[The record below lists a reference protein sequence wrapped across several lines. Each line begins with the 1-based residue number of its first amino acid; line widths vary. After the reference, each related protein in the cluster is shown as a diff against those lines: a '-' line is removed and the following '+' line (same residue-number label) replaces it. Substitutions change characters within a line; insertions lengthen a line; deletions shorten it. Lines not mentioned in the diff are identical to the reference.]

1 MKLSKSS
8 KKISFIFIM
17 LVISL
22 TLFLVNKNINVKA
35 EENQN
40 ASSIISW
47 VLENDLPDG
56 NYNVTVK
63 GSTDGGKT
71 EETITYPVELINY
84 YDDVTYNS
92 TDGEN
97 GVVELGDDTAEYKML
112 IVKYHK
118 NLTINE
124 GVTLTANTH
133 TTTINSANYELTYK
147 KGMYIHVSGTL
158 TNNGTI
164 SMTARGTYN
173 QKGENV
179 YLLKNSNG
187 IFEYVPAIGGTGATS
202 ETYYSTGAERDVPGK
217 SGTNGINRQTGGG
230 GSGSLDQ
237 GDTSYK
243 FYAVSGAGASGTSYS
258 GGSGGGG
265 FSVNYRNGTHKANS
279 ASPNGGAGGN
289 GYGLRYSSS
298 WATRYASGGAG
309 NPGGIGASNG
319 NGNDQSYNGQ
329 TGTGGLLVIY
339 SKNII
344 NNGMINSNG
353 SESTTGTYATGGSSG
368 GGSINIFY
376 AKNITSGSILTNGG
390 AAISTTTGVT
400 GGAGGNGTFN
410 ITKLGNPELSDIKI
424 NGTSI
429 EDFNSSNT
437 NYSIILD
444 KYSSEFDV
452 DTTSESSLA
461 SITGTGK
468 YEIDY
473 GETKTIQI
481 ILTSDRGFINI
492 YTLTIS
498 NPTIE
503 EKNTKLKSLK
513 IQNYENEIQ
522 FHPLINE
529 YTLEIPYT
537 VIDLNIE
544 TETIDENSI
553 VKIEGNKYI
562 KNNSGVITITVS
574 NSYTE
579 DTIYKINYKKVVPQS
594 EYDFDSTDDEQTF
607 TVPITGKYKL
617 ETWGAQGG
625 DAYMSGPIGGY
636 GGYSEGNIILN
647 KNDKIYINVGGSGE
661 TSTSIAAGTKSL
673 GGYNGGGSG
682 VSTGGKYGSGGGG
695 ATHIATQSGLLST
708 LENKKESILIVSGG
722 GGAGFAHQYSSLNTI
737 GGSGGGYKGS
747 GTNGGSQLSGG
758 SNSVGGDDSSFGQ
771 GGSNSGDGSAG
782 GSGYYGGGNCSDSVS
797 CGGGSGYIG
806 NPLLTNKVMYCYN
819 CEELNEEDTKTIST
833 TNVSEDPISKYAKQG
848 NGYAKIT
855 PILIS
860 NDNYLSEL
868 TSDYG
873 ELSPSFDPLVEEY
886 TLTLDKTIPT
896 FTLSGTLSSEKASVT
911 GLQEYE
917 MDLGETKTINITVTS
932 ESGNIKTYKIN
943 AYRRKL
949 NQGEY
954 STKLNKLIVEGYESD
969 LSPKF
974 NPNQLDY
981 LINIFP
987 NVMELNIK
995 TELLDENSKVKIEN
1009 NKYLKNNTGVITIT
1023 VTNPYIEETIYKI
1036 NYIKTTPKSEYNF
1049 DYTGSEQEFT
1059 APVTGKYRI
1068 ELWGAQGGSTSSA
1081 KGGKGAY
1088 TDGKIILNKNDILYI
1103 NVGGKGSTSSAGV
1116 AGDISG
1122 GYNGGG
1128 ASKGQACCQRE
1139 FGSGGGATD
1148 IRLFS
1153 SKKNNSLN
1161 SRIMVAA
1168 GGGGAFS
1175 GSNVG
1180 TILTNGGF
1188 GGNLIGGDGMQNSQ
1202 SENQYCYGQGGSQTS
1217 GGAITTKCTYSNSVK
1232 GGTITGKFGL
1242 GGYYET
1248 TITPSSG
1255 GGAGYYGGSKSG
1267 HIASAGGGSSYISGY
1282 LGCVAITSE
1291 EDITP
1296 KEGCTDGTDDV
1307 TCSYH
1312 YSGLKF
1318 TDSEMKAGNEEMPT
1332 YDGTST
1338 MTGNTDNGYAKITPV
1353 LTSNDNYLSELTSD
1367 YGELSPSFDPFVEEY
1382 TLTLD
1387 KYTSELTLSG
1397 TLSDKKSNV
1406 IGLDKYE
1413 LKNGETKTIDI
1424 IITSESGEIRTYT
1437 ITATRENFGENEHTS
1452 KLSKLMIESYEDNLN
1467 PKFTPLTNEYTIEI
1481 PSTEMEL
1488 NVKTE
1493 TFDKDATV
1501 KIEGNKYIKN
1511 INKLIITVSAPNVED
1526 TIYIINY
1533 IKVKLES
1540 EYNFDYTG
1548 DEQEFNVPVAG
1559 NYKLETWGA
1568 QGGNATD
1575 DYIGGYGG
1583 YSIGTTILSKSQRVY
1598 INVGGAGS
1606 INSAGY
1612 NGGATGEKIDTTLY
1626 GSGGATHISNETGL
1640 LKTLDQKQNSLLI
1653 VSGGGGGTFYRNDS
1667 NKYVNTGSGGS
1678 GGGYIG
1684 ASAYNRYNVGG
1695 GYTYERN
1702 ATGGTQTDGG
1712 ISGRSHHYKLT
1723 SYIYEGQS
1731 GTFGQGGI
1739 GYAGGPGG
1747 GGYYGGAGGGFTGGA
1762 GGSGYIGN
1770 PLLTDKAM
1778 YCYNCEESNEED
1790 TKTVSTTN
1798 VSEEPVSEY
1807 AKQGNGYA
1815 KITPI
1820 ITSSD
1825 NYLSELKSNYGVFNK
1840 TFDPTIE
1847 NYILNLDKY
1856 TENFKLSGKL
1866 SDENASV
1873 IGLGKYKIDNG
1884 ETKEIDIIVTSE
1896 TGEIRTYNITAM
1908 RDSFGDN
1915 EHSSK
1920 LKNIEISGYDD
1931 VLNPEFNPLVN
1942 EYTIEIPS
1950 NEITLNI
1957 ETETFDS
1964 EANVEVSGNEFLS
1977 NKKGQISIT
1986 VTEPNVEKTIY
1997 IINYKKI
2004 IVGKNL
2010 FGYTGK
2016 EQVYTVPVTGK
2027 YKIELWGAQGG
2038 DFKELK
2044 GGRGSYSTGN
2054 IYLNKSQVLY
2064 INVGGTGKTG
2074 TQAKIDVTEGGYNGG
2089 ANSYTSRTECGQ
2101 STSSG
2106 GGATDIRLIS
2116 QNLNSRIMVAGG
2128 GGGSYYEY
2136 CSSADYASINGGAGG
2151 GINGQTANYV
2161 TYNGYSSINPTGGTQ
2176 TTGGKSIDEWNS
2188 TTYTTT
2194 YSGAFG
2200 KGGTGNNSYSGGGG
2214 GYYGGASGTWQ
2225 PGAGGSSYISGYVGC
2240 VAVTSEEDITPKEG
2254 CTDGTND
2261 VTCSY
2266 HYSGLKFTDSE
2277 MKAGNEEMPNYSG
2290 TKTMVGN
2297 EGNGYAK
2304 ITAMPLTSNM
2314 YLSSLTTD
2322 FGMLSPS
2329 FSPDVTEYTL
2339 TLDKYTTYFNVNAEA
2354 SDSSSSISG
2363 LGKYEVNYGES
2374 KRVNIVVTSKSGEI
2388 KTYTIDV
2395 KRSSVTEDSEHN
2407 SRLKSLKIEGY
2418 EQLME
2423 PKFHSMITNYNL
2435 QVLST
2440 EIDLDVIATPYDSEA
2455 NVIVTGNKSVGDSGV
2470 ITLTVTEPNSD
2481 DTVYTINY
2489 EKKDYVD
2496 ANADSIID
2504 FTLNNDLPDGNYNIT
2519 INGSIDGGVTTEN
2532 VTYPVEIKNFYD
2544 NVTYT
2549 SSSSSDGII
2558 ELGDDTDEYKMLIV
2572 KYHKNLTIGEGVT
2585 LTANTHTTLI
2595 ESTNYELTYKKG
2607 MYINVAGK
2615 LTNNGTI
2622 SMTARGTYN
2631 QEGENVYLYKNR
2643 DNTYEYVPALGAT
2656 GGNSVY
2662 LRNAGCVTIGGS
2674 AGATGTNRQTGGGG
2688 SGGAFNNV
2696 SGTVYSGRG
2705 GTGTSYSGGS
2715 GGGGTTYRGGGGVT
2729 GNAGSSSGGAGGNA
2743 YSNYYSNTGGYAA
2756 GGGAG
2761 NPGGSYAGSSCCAK
2775 NSGQTGTG
2783 GLLIINT
2790 DALENTGT
2798 INSSGMKGGYG
2809 SGASGGSSGGGSI
2822 NIFYRTLI
2830 SEGTITSTGGAA
2842 VSAGSKGGD
2851 GSVTLTQLVLDE
2863 EEIKPTLK
2871 TLTVDKGTLKP
2882 SFDKTTNEY
2891 SVTLDSEDSL
2901 VNIDATLTNGEN
2913 TISSGIG
2920 EYNIPAGES
2929 KHEIIVTSKYGNINT
2944 YIIKFYRPAS
2954 SYKYLKM
2961 IKVNGNEI
2969 ENFDSSI
2976 LSYEVDVLY
2985 DSDVVNF
2992 DVVRGRTSQEVYG
3005 IGDKSISS
3013 GASIHLINVVSEDG
3027 NYNVT
3032 YTVTINREHSSKL
3045 KNLSVEKYDLDIKF
3059 SPEVYKYYVDVP
3071 SNTISLNVDYEK
3083 YDEEA
3088 TVKVTGNGYIKG
3100 NSGVITVNVTEP
3112 HSEGTVYTINV
3123 IKEGQIEEKEYNYSY
3138 TGSYQKFTA
3147 PGTAYYKIEL
3157 WGAKGGY
3164 GRRDM
3169 SLVYNGGFGAY
3180 TSGEIYLEKGQ
3191 SIYIFVGG
3199 AGQNGGSINR
3209 YLGGSGGYNGGGKGG
3224 DDSNH
3229 DFDPDAAGGGG
3240 GATDVRLNISSDE
3253 SATDFDSLKS
3263 RIMVAG
3269 GGAGG
3274 TYCNRGGSGGSLNDV
3289 NGYQFGIG
3297 QSGFAFYSGSG
3308 GGAGGYYGGKTT
3320 YSDCGYGYGG
3330 TSYVSGCENCKSIT
3344 EDSNVDNV
3352 ILSDNNEHYSGYKF
3366 ENIKMYNGNE
3376 KMPSTTSGYTTG
3388 NNGNGYARITAIPN
3402 KSSNNYLSTL
3412 VSDVGSLSPSFDMNT
3427 LEYTLVLKAN
3437 EEKVTI
3443 DGTLEDSTATVTG
3456 LGEHYVKA
3464 PSDKIEVV
3472 VTAEDKTKRVYTI
3485 NTIRELSNNSVPE
3498 NISISGLVPS
3508 LCKINNSYCKL
3519 DQKFDKDTHTYNM
3532 TVPSRI
3538 KELEFTVTKGHYFQ
3552 NITGDGVVKLNGGEN
3567 NITIEVTSE
3576 DGESISTYT
3585 YVIERDM
3592 TGNTD
3597 ISDLKVNLK
3606 DSDENITPVD
3616 IGFDQTIE
3624 EYYFSIPNEY
3634 KNVEFEVTL
3643 DDSEASY
3650 IVKGNENFV
3659 VGNNLVQIIVTAKNG
3674 EVGIYSFNI
3683 YREENSN
3690 VFLKTLSVTNGENN
3704 LELNPKYIKTINTY
3718 SLTVDN
3724 LVKTININAESD
3736 SETTSVEGLGEKELK
3751 VGLNTFEILTTSES
3765 GDTGTYT
3772 LNITRNKSSDASLRS
3787 LSVSEGSLSPEF
3799 TSDNLEYSI
3808 LVNAHTKKLTI
3819 NTEVNEE
3826 NANVKIIG
3834 NSNFVPSEN
3843 TVIVRVTAED
3853 GSVRDYKI
3861 IVTKEA
3867 SDNNYLKSL
3876 TVDNYNLDFDKE
3888 KEEYSLTVEN
3898 EIDKIKVTGTVE
3910 DELSTVSGNGI
3921 YRLKTLENEISI
3933 KVISESGKERYYKI
3947 IINRKQNSNNN
3958 LLMINFDKDVIL
3970 SPSFD
3975 KDTLKYTV
3983 NVPYSISEL
3992 SINGVPEV
4000 STTIVNGNGT
4010 YKLNVGENIYNLTLT
4025 SEDNTEKTYEIKV
4038 IRDEN
4043 DSLDLKY
4050 LNVREGKLSPE
4061 FNKNVV
4067 NYETDVT
4074 NDINSLTID
4083 YELDNVNNN
4092 VEISGNENFI
4102 VGKNEVIIKISNSK
4116 GKEKIYK
4123 IIVNKEEESNYN
4135 LNLSS
4140 LSIDRGELIP
4150 DFNENNVYY
4159 TNEVSYEVNEI
4170 KVNATLK
4177 DDRCTIKGIGT
4188 YNLNVGKNSLYVLV
4202 SDPDGKKKT
4211 YQILVTR
4218 LESDDARIKSMSVYN
4233 STILPTF
4240 DKDVYE
4246 YSLSTRNNK
4255 LDFNIELMNENASY
4269 TITGNENFSLGENIV
4284 TINVVAANKVN
4295 TKEYKVKVNKL
4306 PSNNNNLL
4314 SLSVKDNELVPV
4326 FDKNTSIYK
4335 LTVENE
4341 INSIE
4346 ILGQAEDKNAVV
4358 DGLGIKDLMV
4368 GENILDVVVTSES
4381 GNIKK
4386 YTIIVT
4392 RKGEKENRLS
4402 NIYINDNPVENFDKD
4417 NNIYDI
4423 EVPYETDKVNITADK
4438 VSSLSSVEGL
4448 GNINLNV
4455 GNNTVNIVVTSENGE
4470 VNTYT
4475 LNITRNE
4482 IISALLDDLKVK
4494 HYDLSL
4500 EFNSEVYEYN
4510 LVVDNEITSLD
4521 ITPILKDKKA
4531 SYVIKGNSDFLVGMN
4546 KVLVEVTSSDGKD
4559 KKEYI
4564 LNVNRQIYSNTY
4576 LEYISVS
4583 RGLLNPE
4590 FDKLTMDYVVN
4601 VDNDV
4606 DSITIDS
4613 EPSNISSTV
4622 EGNGVYKLEK
4632 GNNLI
4637 VLKVTSNIGVTRNYK
4652 VNVVREKSN
4661 YNLLTSLRVKY
4672 DNNIVNLTPSFNSN
4686 TNEYSLSVPEGTEEV
4701 LIEAETKENAIING
4715 IGNVKLVGGENIV
4728 NILVTAENGSTN
4740 NYKLVIN
4747 RPKSS
4752 NAYLTSIEPSTGELI
4767 PDFTYENTD
4776 YEMHF
4781 DSSVTMLSFDVT
4793 TEDKN
4798 ARVTGINNKEILDG
4812 TSKRQIVVTAE
4823 DGTERIYNITL
4834 IKDRTDE
4841 SSLESLEVSGYNF
4854 DKDFSSDEFEY
4865 NITVPNSKSKIT
4877 KEEVMAT
4884 TKDKNAVV
4892 SMEDIL
4898 YLSTKEVNKYKII
4911 VTAQDGFTTSEYVI
4925 NITREKGSDSSL
4937 SELSFNEGV
4946 LKENFSPS
4954 VTEYNL
4960 EVPKTLSWFSKSNVN
4975 YKLKDKNATVQ
4986 MDTIDLSLN
4995 KTFNIVVTSED
5006 ESSVTT
5012 YVIHISY
5019 ILSDDSRLKSL
5030 YVDNYK
5036 LSPDFNSYENSYTVD
5051 VFEDETFVN
5060 INGVVNDENASI
5072 IRGTGKLDLEEEK
5085 IINDV
5090 VVQAEDGT
5098 INIYQ
5103 LTINKVRT
5111 KEKYLKNMKV
5121 LDLTNTCDNSC
5132 RLIPSFKENIFEYS
5146 ETVLNS
5152 VEKVKLNLE
5161 KISNNQN
5168 INVYFNDIL
5177 DNSLTYNLNVGTNV
5191 FRIEVSNTENEKQ
5204 EYTLSVRRDRNE
5216 NNYLKLLKLTNPEH
5230 EFTDFE
5236 KEKYE
5241 YYYDIPN
5248 DMDEVSVLAEAENE
5262 NANIEVKNNKNLSA
5276 GNNDVKVIVTAE
5288 NGATR
5293 EYIIH
5298 VNRSESY
5305 NNYLQSLTI
5314 SSGVIYDLSP
5324 KFNKSIMDYK
5334 VEVPNTITKVKVEG
5348 VVDDETST
5356 LDGVTESELKEGN
5369 NKFKLVVTAK
5379 TGEKRIYT
5387 INIVRMQGSNTFIES
5402 LDIKNGEISPEF
5414 NKEVTKYD
5422 VNVLEDVT
5430 SLDMNIKLED
5440 PYAKYDVIGNNKL
5453 ESGKNVVTIRV
5464 TSEDKKRVKTYT
5476 LNVNKSLSNNN
5487 NLLMIKVNDNPVE
5500 NFDKNILEYNIKL
5513 ENDINSVDISS
5524 IRESLTSTVTGNG
5537 KYSLIEG
5544 NNEILLTVT
5553 SESGSEKIYKLNI
5566 YRKYDNYL
5574 KSIITD
5580 RGDITPEFDKNILDY
5595 KLNVSNNISNITV
5608 IGMKSNKESTVIGN
5622 DKYDLNV
5629 GENKINIKV
5638 ISKDNEERIYTL
5650 TVTRQ
5655 QSSNNYLKL
5664 LSISEG
5670 TFDKSFD
5677 KNIQNYTALIS
5688 NEYESVNID
5697 YETEDENA
5705 IVKIIGNENLV
5716 LGNNQII
5723 VRVSATN
5730 GEERDYILNVVKQE
5744 KEAFSNY
5751 LSSLTVD
5758 KGTLTPE
5765 FKKEVN
5771 EYTVTVPE
5779 NEDTITVSGVRES
5792 IYSEVTGF
5800 GKYNLNVGRNEIYI
5814 KVISKDK
5821 KERTYRIVVYR
5832 SESNEARLSNLLF
5845 EEGVV
5850 MPIFNKNIFEYSMN
5864 VTTNTNS
5871 LTPLL
5876 ITTINPNASY
5886 EIIGNK
5892 NLELGNNEVIIRV
5905 TAEDKK
5911 TILDYKI
5918 NVIKEINPIAKLKS
5932 LQSNV
5937 GELNPVFNKDNKGIY
5952 VISVANDVKSII
5964 LTGDKEYES
5973 STVTGLGIHTLVE
5986 GDNPITVEVISESGN
6001 KFSYALNVIREK
6013 SSNAYLSNL
6022 GVRGYDITPAFD
6034 KKVTSY
6040 TLDVDSSVNYVN
6052 IYANLENP
6060 SSVVTGIGNKDL
6072 SYGENEFDILVTA
6085 ANGDTKT
6092 YKIVINRPY
6101 VESNKIKNLSVN
6113 EGSLSPSFDKEIQN
6127 YDIYIP
6133 YENESLTLNVE
6144 LEDENSS
6151 FEIKGNKNFKVGEN
6165 KVEIEVTSK
6174 SGNKRIYTLYV
6185 VRQVASNNYLK
6196 NIYVSD
6202 GELSPSFDKYQSS
6215 YEVNVSNDVKQ
6226 ITVDADLEDKNA
6238 TLTGNGTYEL
6248 TRGENIIN
6256 LIVKSTTNVERVYTI
6271 KVIQNLSDNNLLSKL
6286 SVSEGILSPTFD
6298 SKINEYSV
6306 NVSSNI
6312 RKITIDGEVSDE
6324 NSTVLGFGEKSLDNH
6339 ENLFEI
6345 IVTSESGIVNIY
6357 RVNIVRDLSSEKG
6370 LLTFYPSVGSLDKEY
6385 SDNEN
6390 EYTLNLDSNTSVVN
6404 MNITLKD
6411 EKATITGDRIIVI
6424 NSLNSAVIY
6433 KITAEDGS
6441 MRTITLNIIKKAS
6454 IEDISIEENNIV
6466 IVEGENKK
6474 INIETVPA
6482 GIETKYIYET
6492 ENNDVVKIDEN
6503 GLVTGLKEGTANIVV
6518 YPEIDSTIKKNI
6530 VVQVLSK
6537 TINSETYKIVREEDK
6552 YIIGMEEGTTISEF
6566 ISNIENDSSTLKI
6579 YNKDLVEELDYTSVV
6594 KTGQIIK
6601 LIING
6606 KEYDELLLIVR
6617 GDINGDG
6624 EVNVTDKTIIK
6635 NHILSKEEITDYRK
6649 YAADVVEDNEIN
6661 VSDNTKL
6668 GNYVLGKI
6676 TTLN

>member
-35 EENQN
+35 EGNQN
-40 ASSIISW
+40 ANSILNW
-47 VLENDLPDG
+47 VLTNNLPDG

-63 GSTDGGKT
+63 GSINGGKT

-133 TTTINSANYELTYK
+133 TTTIDSKNYELTYK

-173 QKGENV
+173 QEGENV

-243 FYAVSGAGASGTSYS
+243 FYAVSGAGSDGTSYS

-265 FSVNYRNGTHKANS
+265 LSVNYRNGTHKANS

-309 NPGGIGASNG
+309 NPGGIGGSNG

-376 AKNITSGSILTNGG
+376 AKDITSGSILTNGG
-390 AAISTTTGVT
+390 AAISTNTGVT
-400 GGAGGNGTFN
+400 GGAGGNGT
-410 ITKLGNPELSDIKI
+410 ISIMDVDLSD
-424 NGTSI
+424 
-429 EDFNSSNT
+429 
-437 NYSIILD
+437 
-444 KYSSEFDV
+444 
-452 DTTSESSLA
+452 
-461 SITGTGK
+461 
-468 YEIDY
+468 
-473 GETKTIQI
+473 
-481 ILTSDRGFINI
+481 
-492 YTLTIS
+492 
-498 NPTIE
+498 
-503 EKNTKLKSLK
+503 
-513 IQNYENEIQ
+513 
-522 FHPLINE
+522 
-529 YTLEIPYT
+529 
-537 VIDLNIE
+537 
-544 TETIDENSI
+544 
-553 VKIEGNKYI
+553 
-562 KNNSGVITITVS
+562 
-574 NSYTE
+574 
-579 DTIYKINYKKVVPQS
+579 
-594 EYDFDSTDDEQTF
+594 
-607 TVPITGKYKL
+607 
-617 ETWGAQGG
+617 
-625 DAYMSGPIGGY
+625 
-636 GGYSEGNIILN
+636 
-647 KNDKIYINVGGSGE
+647 
-661 TSTSIAAGTKSL
+661 
-673 GGYNGGGSG
+673 
-682 VSTGGKYGSGGGG
+682 
-695 ATHIATQSGLLST
+695 
-708 LENKKESILIVSGG
+708 
-722 GGAGFAHQYSSLNTI
+722 
-737 GGSGGGYKGS
+737 
-747 GTNGGSQLSGG
+747 
-758 SNSVGGDDSSFGQ
+758 
-771 GGSNSGDGSAG
+771 
-782 GSGYYGGGNCSDSVS
+782 
-797 CGGGSGYIG
+797 
-806 NPLLTNKVMYCYN
+806 
-819 CEELNEEDTKTIST
+819 
-833 TNVSEDPISKYAKQG
+833 
-848 NGYAKIT
+848 
-855 PILIS
+855 
-860 NDNYLSEL
+860 DNYLSEL

-886 TLTLDKTIPT
+886 TLTLDKTMPT
-896 FTLSGTLSSEKASVT
+896 FTLSGTLSSEKANVT

-917 MDLGETKTINITVTS
+917 LDLGETKTINITVTS

-995 TELLDENSKVKIEN
+995 AELLDENSKVKIEN

-1036 NYIKTTPKSEYNF
+1036 NYIKITPKSEYNF

-1059 APVTGKYRI
+1059 APVTGKYKI
-1068 ELWGAQGGSTSSA
+1068 ELWGAQGYYSA
-1081 KGGKGAY
+1081 GGAY
-1088 TDGKIILNKNDILYI
+1088 TKGIINLKNSQKIYIYVGQGPVTSLNASSFN
-1103 NVGGKGSTSSAGV
+1103 GGLAN
-1116 AGDISG
+1116 SG
-1122 GYNGGG
+1122 GHP
-1128 ASKGQACCQRE
+1128 
-1139 FGSGGGATD
+1139 GGGATD
-1148 IRLFS
+1148 IRLEKGTTWRDF
-1153 SKKNNSLN
+1153 NSLK

-1168 GGGGAFS
+1168 GS
-1175 GSNVG
+1175 GSGEGNNYAKGYGG
-1180 TILTNGGF
+1180 TL
-1188 GGNLIGGDGMQNSQ
+1188 
-1202 SENQYCYGQGGSQTS
+1202 S
-1217 GGAITTKCTYSNSVK
+1217 GG
-1232 GGTITGKFGL
+1232 
-1242 GGYYET
+1242 
-1248 TITPSSG
+1248 SG
-1255 GGAGYYGGSKSG
+1255 GGTLGGTQISAGAKQVTTFLDSGFGYADGGCAGGNGYYGGGAAACANGS
-1267 HIASAGGGSSYISGY
+1267 GGGSSFISGY
-1282 LGCVAITSE
+1282 TGCDAISDESTENNIIHTEQS
-1291 EDITP
+1291 I
-1296 KEGCTDGTDDV
+1296 
-1307 TCSYH
+1307 H
-1312 YSGLKF
+1312 YSGLTF
-1318 TDSEMKAGNEEMPT
+1318 INSEMKAGNEEMPT
-1332 YDGTST
+1332 HDGTST
-1338 MTGNTDNGYAKITPV
+1338 MTGNKGNGYAKITPV

-1367 YGELSPSFDPFVEEY
+1367 YGELSPSFDPHVEEY
-1382 TLTLD
+1382 TLTLG
-1387 KYTSELTLSG
+1387 KYTSTFKLSG
-1397 TLSDKKSNV
+1397 TLSDEKSNV

-1413 LKNGETKTIDI
+1413 LKNGETKTIEI
-1424 IITSESGEIRTYT
+1424 IITSESGEVRTYI

-1452 KLSKLMIESYEDNLN
+1452 KLSKLMIENYEDNLN
-1467 PKFTPLTNEYTIEI
+1467 PKFNPLTNEYTIEI

-1493 TFDKDATV
+1493 TFDKEATV
-1501 KIEGNKYIKN
+1501 KIDGNKYIKN
-1511 INKLIITVSAPNVED
+1511 TNKMIITVSAPNVED
-1526 TIYIINY
+1526 TIYVINY
-1533 IKVKLES
+1533 TKVQLES
-1540 EYNFDYTG
+1540 EYDFDYTG
-1548 DEQEFNVPVAG
+1548 NEQEFITPITG
-1559 NYKLETWGA
+1559 KYKIELWGA
-1568 QGGNATD
+1568 QG
-1575 DYIGGYGG
+1575 
-1583 YSIGTTILSKSQRVY
+1583 Q
-1598 INVGGAGS
+1598 
-1606 INSAGY
+1606 
-1612 NGGATGEKIDTTLY
+1612 
-1626 GSGGATHISNETGL
+1626 
-1640 LKTLDQKQNSLLI
+1640 
-1653 VSGGGGGTFYRNDS
+1653 SGGGGAYTRGSIILNKNNKLYVYVGQGLVTKENESSFNGGTGNYGGTPGGGATDIRLKNGTTWRDFNSLKSRIMVAAGSGSGIGN
-1667 NKYVNTGSGGS
+1667 NNINGSGGTLTGIA
-1678 GGGYIG
+1678 GGG
-1684 ASAYNRYNVGG
+1684 
-1695 GYTYERN
+1695 TF
-1702 ATGGTQTDGG
+1702 GGTQTSAGASQERYYSSSGFGYADGG
-1712 ISGRSHHYKLT
+1712 C
-1723 SYIYEGQS
+1723 
-1731 GTFGQGGI
+1731 
-1739 GYAGGPGG
+1739 
-1747 GGYYGGAGGGFTGGA
+1747 A
-1762 GGSGYIGN
+1762 GGSGYYGGGASACANGAGGGSSYISGFTGCN
-1770 PLLTDKAM
+1770 AIS
-1778 YCYNCEESNEED
+1778 EESTENNIIHTGQSVHYSGLKFSDSEMKAGNEEMPNYD
-1790 TKTVSTTN
+1790 GTKTMVGN
-1798 VSEEPVSEY
+1798 E
-1807 AKQGNGYA
+1807 GNGYA

-1825 NYLSELKSNYGVFNK
+1825 NYLSELNSNYGVFNK

-1856 TENFKLSGKL
+1856 TENFKLSGKS
-1866 SDENASV
+1866 SDEKASV

-1884 ETKEIDIIVTSE
+1884 EIKEIDIIVTSA

-1920 LKNIEISGYDD
+1920 LKNIEISGYAD

-1977 NKKGQISIT
+1977 NKKGQISIA

-2010 FGYTGK
+2010 FEYTGK

-2027 YKIELWGAQGG
+2027 YKIELWGAQGNNVSTKRAVG
-2038 DFKELK
+2038 GKGAYTKGIISLK
-2044 GGRGSYSTGN
+2044 KNQKLYVYVGEHREDRNASFNAGSTGGSYVNS
-2054 IYLNKSQVLY
+2054 
-2064 INVGGTGKTG
+2064 
-2074 TQAKIDVTEGGYNGG
+2074 ENGG
-2089 ANSYTSRTECGQ
+2089 GVNGYG
-2101 STSSG
+2101 G
-2106 GGATDIRLIS
+2106 GGATDIRLTNGNWNDS
-2116 QNLNSRIMVAGG
+2116 TSLASRIMVSAGG
-2128 GGGSYYEY
+2128 GGAS
-2136 CSSADYASINGGAGG
+2136 DYAYPANGGYGG
-2151 GINGQTANYV
+2151 ALIGGSGINGKYPN
-2161 TYNGYSSINPTGGTQ
+2161 NGVENTPPTGGSQTNGGKTTIPASGSETG
-2176 TTGGKSIDEWNS
+2176 TTGTFGMGGNGNS
-2188 TTYTTT
+2188 L
-2194 YSGAFG
+2194 FG
-2200 KGGTGNNSYSGGGG
+2200 SAGGG
-2214 GYYGGASGTWQ
+2214 GYYGGSGGGHSSYSVDS
-2225 PGAGGSSYISGYVGC
+2225 GAGGSSYISGYVGC
-2240 VAVTSEEDITPKEG
+2240 VAITSEEDITPKEG
-2254 CTDGTND
+2254 CTDGTDD

-2277 MKAGNEEMPNYSG
+2277 MKAGNEEMPNYSE
-2290 TKTMVGN
+2290 TKIMVGN

-2329 FSPDVTEYTL
+2329 FSPDVTEYIL

-2354 SDSSSSISG
+2354 SDSSSSVSG

-2595 ESTNYELTYKKG
+2595 GSTNYELTYKKG

-2631 QEGENVYLYKNR
+2631 QEGENVYLWKNR
-2643 DNTYEYVPALGAT
+2643 DNTYEYVPAVGGTGAT
-2656 GGNSVY
+2656 SETY
-2662 LRNAGCVTIGGS
+2662 YST
-2674 AGATGTNRQTGGGG
+2674 GAERSIPGKPGTNGINRQTGGGG
-2688 SGGAFNNV
+2688 SGSLNQGDTSYKFYSV
-2696 SGTVYSGRG
+2696 SGAGSD
-2705 GTGTSYSGGS
+2705 GTSYSGGS
-2715 GGGGTTYRGGGGVT
+2715 GGGGLSVNYRNGT
-2729 GNAGSSSGGAGGNA
+2729 HKANSASPNGGAGGNGYGLR
-2743 YSNYYSNTGGYAA
+2743 YSSSWTTRYAS
-2756 GGGAG
+2756 GGAG
-2761 NPGGSYAGSSCCAK
+2761 NPGGIGASNGNGNDQRY
-2775 NSGQTGTG
+2775 NGQTGTG
-2783 GLLIINT
+2783 GLLVIYSNNIINNGMIYSNGST
-2790 DALENTGT
+2790 STTGT
-2798 INSSGMKGGYG
+2798 Y
-2809 SGASGGSSGGGSI
+2809 ATGGSSGGGSI

-2830 SEGTITSTGGAA
+2830 SEGTIASTGGTAE
-2842 VSAGSKGGD
+2842 SNGSKGGD

-2891 SVTLDSEDSL
+2891 SVTLDSEESL

-2944 YIIKFYRPAS
+2944 YTIKFYRPAS
-2954 SYKYLKM
+2954 SYKYLNM

-2976 LSYEVDVLY
+2976 LSYEVDVPY
-2985 DSDVVNF
+2985 DSDVVNL

-3059 SPEVYKYYVDVP
+3059 NPEVYKYYVDVP

-3112 HSEGTVYTINV
+3112 HSEETVYTINV

-3274 TYCNRGGSGGSLNDV
+3274 TYCNRGGSGGSLNDA
-3289 NGYQFGIG
+3289 NGYKFGIG

-3376 KMPSTTSGYTTG
+3376 KVPSTTSGYTTG

-3532 TVPSRI
+3532 TVPCRI

-3819 NTEVNEE
+3819 NTELNEE

-3834 NSNFVPSEN
+3834 NSNFIPSEN

-3933 KVISESGKERYYKI
+3933 KVLSESGKERYYKI

-4102 VGKNEVIIKISNSK
+4102 VGENEVIIKISNSK

-4150 DFNENNVYY
+4150 TFNENNVYY

-4482 IISALLDDLKVK
+4482 IISALLDDIKVK
-4494 HYDLSL
+4494 HYDLSP

-4521 ITPILKDKKA
+4521 ITPILKDKNA

-4686 TNEYSLSVPEGTEEV
+4686 TNEYSLSVPEGTEEI

-4752 NAYLTSIEPSTGELI
+4752 NAYLTSIEPSTGVLI

-4823 DGTERIYNITL
+4823 DGAERIYNITL

-5006 ESSVTT
+5006 KSSVTT

-5132 RLIPSFKENIFEYS
+5132 KLIPSFKENIFEYS

-5161 KISNNQN
+5161 KISKNQN

-5464 TSEDKKRVKTYT
+5464 TSEDKKRVKTYI

-5487 NLLMIKVNDNPVE
+5487 SLLMIKVNDNPVE

-5553 SESGSEKIYKLNI
+5553 GESGSEKIYKLNI

-5705 IVKIIGNENLV
+5705 TVKIIGNDNLV

-5730 GEERDYILNVVKQE
+5730 GEERDYILNVVRQE
-5744 KEAFSNY
+5744 KEEFSNY

-5850 MPIFNKNIFEYSMN
+5850 MPVFNKNIFEYSMN

-5937 GELNPVFNKDNKGIY
+5937 GELNPVFDKDNKGIY

-5964 LTGDKEYES
+5964 LTGEKEYES

-6052 IYANLENP
+6052 IYASLENP

-6092 YKIVINRPY
+6092 YKMVINRPY

-6185 VRQVASNNYLK
+6185 VRQIASNNYLK

-6215 YEVNVSNDVKQ
+6215 YEVTVSNDVKQ

-6466 IVEGENKK
+6466 IVEGESKK

-6552 YIIGMEEGTTISEF
+6552 YIIGIEEGTTISEF

-6617 GDINGDG
+6617 GDINCDG

-6635 NHILSKEEITDYRK
+6635 NHILSKEEIIDYRK

-6668 GNYVLGKI
+6668 GNYLLGKI

>member
-40 ASSIISW
+40 ANSILSW
-47 VLENDLPDG
+47 VLTNNLPDG

-133 TTTINSANYELTYK
+133 TTTIDSKNYELTYK

-243 FYAVSGAGASGTSYS
+243 FYAVSGAGSDGTSYS

-265 FSVNYRNGTHKANS
+265 LSVNYRNGTHKANS

-309 NPGGIGASNG
+309 NPGGIGGSNG

-376 AKNITSGSILTNGG
+376 AKDITSGSILTNGG
-390 AAISTTTGVT
+390 AAISTNTGVT
-400 GGAGGNGTFN
+400 GGAGGNGT
-410 ITKLGNPELSDIKI
+410 ISIMDVDLSD
-424 NGTSI
+424 
-429 EDFNSSNT
+429 
-437 NYSIILD
+437 
-444 KYSSEFDV
+444 
-452 DTTSESSLA
+452 
-461 SITGTGK
+461 
-468 YEIDY
+468 
-473 GETKTIQI
+473 
-481 ILTSDRGFINI
+481 
-492 YTLTIS
+492 
-498 NPTIE
+498 
-503 EKNTKLKSLK
+503 
-513 IQNYENEIQ
+513 
-522 FHPLINE
+522 
-529 YTLEIPYT
+529 
-537 VIDLNIE
+537 
-544 TETIDENSI
+544 
-553 VKIEGNKYI
+553 
-562 KNNSGVITITVS
+562 
-574 NSYTE
+574 
-579 DTIYKINYKKVVPQS
+579 
-594 EYDFDSTDDEQTF
+594 
-607 TVPITGKYKL
+607 
-617 ETWGAQGG
+617 
-625 DAYMSGPIGGY
+625 
-636 GGYSEGNIILN
+636 
-647 KNDKIYINVGGSGE
+647 
-661 TSTSIAAGTKSL
+661 
-673 GGYNGGGSG
+673 
-682 VSTGGKYGSGGGG
+682 
-695 ATHIATQSGLLST
+695 
-708 LENKKESILIVSGG
+708 
-722 GGAGFAHQYSSLNTI
+722 
-737 GGSGGGYKGS
+737 
-747 GTNGGSQLSGG
+747 
-758 SNSVGGDDSSFGQ
+758 
-771 GGSNSGDGSAG
+771 
-782 GSGYYGGGNCSDSVS
+782 
-797 CGGGSGYIG
+797 
-806 NPLLTNKVMYCYN
+806 
-819 CEELNEEDTKTIST
+819 
-833 TNVSEDPISKYAKQG
+833 
-848 NGYAKIT
+848 
-855 PILIS
+855 
-860 NDNYLSEL
+860 DNYLSEL

-886 TLTLDKTIPT
+886 TLTLDKTMPT

-917 MDLGETKTINITVTS
+917 IDLGETKTINITVTS

-995 TELLDENSKVKIEN
+995 AELLDENSKVKIEN

-1036 NYIKTTPKSEYNF
+1036 NYIKITPKSEYNF

-1059 APVTGKYRI
+1059 APVTGKYKI
-1068 ELWGAQGGSTSSA
+1068 ELWGAQGYYSA
-1081 KGGKGAY
+1081 GGAY
-1088 TDGKIILNKNDILYI
+1088 TKGIINLKNSQKIYIYVGQGPVTSLNVSSFN
-1103 NVGGKGSTSSAGV
+1103 GGLAN
-1116 AGDISG
+1116 SG
-1122 GYNGGG
+1122 GHP
-1128 ASKGQACCQRE
+1128 
-1139 FGSGGGATD
+1139 GGGATD
-1148 IRLFS
+1148 IRLEKGTTWRDF
-1153 SKKNNSLN
+1153 NSLK

-1168 GGGGAFS
+1168 GS
-1175 GSNVG
+1175 GSGEGNNYTKGYGG
-1180 TILTNGGF
+1180 TL
-1188 GGNLIGGDGMQNSQ
+1188 
-1202 SENQYCYGQGGSQTS
+1202 S
-1217 GGAITTKCTYSNSVK
+1217 GG
-1232 GGTITGKFGL
+1232 
-1242 GGYYET
+1242 
-1248 TITPSSG
+1248 SG
-1255 GGAGYYGGSKSG
+1255 GGTLGGTQISAGAKQVTTFLDSGFGYADGGCAGGNGYYGGGAAACANGS
-1267 HIASAGGGSSYISGY
+1267 GGGSSFISGY
-1282 LGCVAITSE
+1282 TGCDAISDESTENNIIHTEQS
-1291 EDITP
+1291 I
-1296 KEGCTDGTDDV
+1296 
-1307 TCSYH
+1307 H
-1312 YSGLKF
+1312 YSGLTF
-1318 TDSEMKAGNEEMPT
+1318 INSEMKAGNEEMPT
-1332 YDGTST
+1332 HDGTST
-1338 MTGNTDNGYAKITPV
+1338 MTGNK
-1353 LTSNDNYLSELTSD
+1353 
-1367 YGELSPSFDPFVEEY
+1367 
-1382 TLTLD
+1382 
-1387 KYTSELTLSG
+1387 
-1397 TLSDKKSNV
+1397 
-1406 IGLDKYE
+1406 
-1413 LKNGETKTIDI
+1413 
-1424 IITSESGEIRTYT
+1424 
-1437 ITATRENFGENEHTS
+1437 
-1452 KLSKLMIESYEDNLN
+1452 
-1467 PKFTPLTNEYTIEI
+1467 
-1481 PSTEMEL
+1481 
-1488 NVKTE
+1488 
-1493 TFDKDATV
+1493 
-1501 KIEGNKYIKN
+1501 
-1511 INKLIITVSAPNVED
+1511 
-1526 TIYIINY
+1526 
-1533 IKVKLES
+1533 
-1540 EYNFDYTG
+1540 
-1548 DEQEFNVPVAG
+1548 
-1559 NYKLETWGA
+1559 
-1568 QGGNATD
+1568 
-1575 DYIGGYGG
+1575 
-1583 YSIGTTILSKSQRVY
+1583 
-1598 INVGGAGS
+1598 
-1606 INSAGY
+1606 
-1612 NGGATGEKIDTTLY
+1612 
-1626 GSGGATHISNETGL
+1626 
-1640 LKTLDQKQNSLLI
+1640 
-1653 VSGGGGGTFYRNDS
+1653 
-1667 NKYVNTGSGGS
+1667 
-1678 GGGYIG
+1678 
-1684 ASAYNRYNVGG
+1684 
-1695 GYTYERN
+1695 
-1702 ATGGTQTDGG
+1702 
-1712 ISGRSHHYKLT
+1712 
-1723 SYIYEGQS
+1723 
-1731 GTFGQGGI
+1731 
-1739 GYAGGPGG
+1739 
-1747 GGYYGGAGGGFTGGA
+1747 
-1762 GGSGYIGN
+1762 
-1770 PLLTDKAM
+1770 
-1778 YCYNCEESNEED
+1778 
-1790 TKTVSTTN
+1790 
-1798 VSEEPVSEY
+1798 
-1807 AKQGNGYA
+1807 GNGYA
-1815 KITPI
+1815 KITPF

-1825 NYLSELKSNYGVFNK
+1825 NYLSELNSNYGVFNK
-1840 TFDPTIE
+1840 KFDPTIE

-1884 ETKEIDIIVTSE
+1884 ETKEIDVIVTSE
-1896 TGEIRTYNITAM
+1896 TGELRTYTVTAM

-1920 LKNIEISGYDD
+1920 LKNIEISGYAD
-1931 VLNPEFNPLVN
+1931 VLNSEFNPLVN

-1977 NKKGQISIT
+1977 NKKGQISIV

-2010 FGYTGK
+2010 FEYTGK

-2240 VAVTSEEDITPKEG
+2240 VAITSEEDITPKEG
-2254 CTDGTND
+2254 CTDGTDD

-2314 YLSSLTTD
+2314 FLSSLTTD

-2354 SDSSSSISG
+2354 SDSSSSVSG

-2558 ELGDDTDEYKMLIV
+2558 ELGDDTDEYKMLRV

-2595 ESTNYELTYKKG
+2595 GSTNYELTYKKG

-2631 QEGENVYLYKNR
+2631 QEGENVYLWKNR
-2643 DNTYEYVPALGAT
+2643 DNTYEYVPAVGGTGAT
-2656 GGNSVY
+2656 SETY
-2662 LRNAGCVTIGGS
+2662 YST
-2674 AGATGTNRQTGGGG
+2674 GAERSIPGKPGTNGINRQTGGGG
-2688 SGGAFNNV
+2688 SGSLNQGDTSYKFYSV
-2696 SGTVYSGRG
+2696 SGAGSD
-2705 GTGTSYSGGS
+2705 GTSYSGGS
-2715 GGGGTTYRGGGGVT
+2715 GGGGLSVNYRNGIHKA
-2729 GNAGSSSGGAGGNA
+2729 NSASPNGGAGGNGYGLR
-2743 YSNYYSNTGGYAA
+2743 YSSSWTTRYAS
-2756 GGGAG
+2756 GGAG
-2761 NPGGSYAGSSCCAK
+2761 NPGGIGASNGNGNDQRY
-2775 NSGQTGTG
+2775 NGQTGTG
-2783 GLLIINT
+2783 GLLVIYSNNIINNGMIYSNGST
-2790 DALENTGT
+2790 STTGT
-2798 INSSGMKGGYG
+2798 Y
-2809 SGASGGSSGGGSI
+2809 ATGGSSGGGSI

-2830 SEGTITSTGGAA
+2830 SEGTIASTGGTAE
-2842 VSAGSKGGD
+2842 SNGSKGGD

-2944 YIIKFYRPAS
+2944 YTIKFYRPAS

-2976 LSYEVDVLY
+2976 LSYEVDVPY
-2985 DSDVVNF
+2985 DSDVVNL

-3059 SPEVYKYYVDVP
+3059 NPEVYKYYVDVP

-3112 HSEGTVYTINV
+3112 HSEETVYTINV

-3147 PGTAYYKIEL
+3147 SGTAYYKIEL

-3274 TYCNRGGSGGSLNDV
+3274 TYCNRGGSGGSLNDA
-3289 NGYQFGIG
+3289 NGYKFGIG

-3330 TSYVSGCENCKSIT
+3330 TSYVSGCKNCKSIT

-3519 DQKFDKDTHTYNM
+3519 DQKFDRDTHIYNM

-3933 KVISESGKERYYKI
+3933 KVLSESGKERYYKI

-3975 KDTLKYTV
+3975 RDTLKYTV

-4102 VGKNEVIIKISNSK
+4102 VGENEVIIKISNSK

-4150 DFNENNVYY
+4150 TFNENNVYY

-4482 IISALLDDLKVK
+4482 IISALLDDIKVK
-4494 HYDLSL
+4494 HYDLSP

-4590 FDKLTMDYVVN
+4590 FNKLTMDYVVN

-4686 TNEYSLSVPEGTEEV
+4686 TNEYSLSVPEGTEEI

-4752 NAYLTSIEPSTGELI
+4752 NAYLTSIEPSTGVLI

-4898 YLSTKEVNKYKII
+4898 YLSTKEVNKYKIR

-5132 RLIPSFKENIFEYS
+5132 KLIPSFKENIFEYS

-5161 KISNNQN
+5161 KISKNQN

-5453 ESGKNVVTIRV
+5453 ESGKNVVMIRV

-5688 NEYESVNID
+5688 NEYASVNID

-5705 IVKIIGNENLV
+5705 TVKIIGNENLV

-5730 GEERDYILNVVKQE
+5730 GEERDYILNVVRQE
-5744 KEAFSNY
+5744 KEEFSNY

-5850 MPIFNKNIFEYSMN
+5850 MPVFNKNIFEYSMN

-5964 LTGDKEYES
+5964 LTGEKEYES

-6013 SSNAYLSNL
+6013 SSNVYLSNL

-6052 IYANLENP
+6052 IYASLENP

-6092 YKIVINRPY
+6092 YKMVINRPY

-6215 YEVNVSNDVKQ
+6215 YEVTVSNDVKQ

-6466 IVEGENKK
+6466 IVEGESKK

-6552 YIIGMEEGTTISEF
+6552 YIIGIEEGTTISEF

-6649 YAADVVEDNEIN
+6649 YAVDVVEDNEIN

>member
-35 EENQN
+35 EGNQN
-40 ASSIISW
+40 ANSILNW
-47 VLENDLPDG
+47 VLTNNLPDG

-63 GSTDGGKT
+63 GSINGGKT

-133 TTTINSANYELTYK
+133 TTTIDSKNYELTYK

-173 QKGENV
+173 QEGENV

-243 FYAVSGAGASGTSYS
+243 FYAVSGAGSDGTSYS

-265 FSVNYRNGTHKANS
+265 LSVNYRNGTHKANS

-309 NPGGIGASNG
+309 NPGGIGGSNG
-319 NGNDQSYNGQ
+319 NGTDQSYNGQ

-376 AKNITSGSILTNGG
+376 AKDITSGSILTNGG
-390 AAISTTTGVT
+390 AAISTNTGVT
-400 GGAGGNGTFN
+400 GGAGGNGT
-410 ITKLGNPELSDIKI
+410 ISIMDVDLSD
-424 NGTSI
+424 
-429 EDFNSSNT
+429 
-437 NYSIILD
+437 
-444 KYSSEFDV
+444 
-452 DTTSESSLA
+452 
-461 SITGTGK
+461 
-468 YEIDY
+468 
-473 GETKTIQI
+473 
-481 ILTSDRGFINI
+481 
-492 YTLTIS
+492 
-498 NPTIE
+498 
-503 EKNTKLKSLK
+503 
-513 IQNYENEIQ
+513 
-522 FHPLINE
+522 
-529 YTLEIPYT
+529 
-537 VIDLNIE
+537 
-544 TETIDENSI
+544 
-553 VKIEGNKYI
+553 
-562 KNNSGVITITVS
+562 
-574 NSYTE
+574 
-579 DTIYKINYKKVVPQS
+579 
-594 EYDFDSTDDEQTF
+594 
-607 TVPITGKYKL
+607 
-617 ETWGAQGG
+617 
-625 DAYMSGPIGGY
+625 
-636 GGYSEGNIILN
+636 
-647 KNDKIYINVGGSGE
+647 
-661 TSTSIAAGTKSL
+661 
-673 GGYNGGGSG
+673 
-682 VSTGGKYGSGGGG
+682 
-695 ATHIATQSGLLST
+695 
-708 LENKKESILIVSGG
+708 
-722 GGAGFAHQYSSLNTI
+722 
-737 GGSGGGYKGS
+737 
-747 GTNGGSQLSGG
+747 
-758 SNSVGGDDSSFGQ
+758 
-771 GGSNSGDGSAG
+771 
-782 GSGYYGGGNCSDSVS
+782 
-797 CGGGSGYIG
+797 
-806 NPLLTNKVMYCYN
+806 
-819 CEELNEEDTKTIST
+819 
-833 TNVSEDPISKYAKQG
+833 
-848 NGYAKIT
+848 
-855 PILIS
+855 
-860 NDNYLSEL
+860 DNYLSEL

-886 TLTLDKTIPT
+886 TLTLDKTMPT
-896 FTLSGTLSSEKASVT
+896 FTLSGTLSSEKANVT

-917 MDLGETKTINITVTS
+917 LDLGETKTINITVTS

-995 TELLDENSKVKIEN
+995 AELLDENSKVKIEN

-1036 NYIKTTPKSEYNF
+1036 NYIKITPKSEYNF

-1059 APVTGKYRI
+1059 APVTGKYKI
-1068 ELWGAQGGSTSSA
+1068 ELWGAQGYYSA
-1081 KGGKGAY
+1081 GGAY
-1088 TDGKIILNKNDILYI
+1088 TKGIINLKNSQKIYIYVGQGPVTSLNASSFN
-1103 NVGGKGSTSSAGV
+1103 GGLAN
-1116 AGDISG
+1116 SG
-1122 GYNGGG
+1122 GHP
-1128 ASKGQACCQRE
+1128 
-1139 FGSGGGATD
+1139 GGGATD
-1148 IRLFS
+1148 IRLEKGTTWRDF
-1153 SKKNNSLN
+1153 NSLK

-1168 GGGGAFS
+1168 GS
-1175 GSNVG
+1175 GSGEGNNYAKGYGG
-1180 TILTNGGF
+1180 TL
-1188 GGNLIGGDGMQNSQ
+1188 
-1202 SENQYCYGQGGSQTS
+1202 S
-1217 GGAITTKCTYSNSVK
+1217 GG
-1232 GGTITGKFGL
+1232 
-1242 GGYYET
+1242 
-1248 TITPSSG
+1248 SG
-1255 GGAGYYGGSKSG
+1255 GGTLGGTQISAGAKQVTTFLDSGFGYADGGCAGGNGYYGGGAAACANGS
-1267 HIASAGGGSSYISGY
+1267 GGGSSFISGY
-1282 LGCVAITSE
+1282 TGCDAISDESTENNIIHTEQS
-1291 EDITP
+1291 I
-1296 KEGCTDGTDDV
+1296 
-1307 TCSYH
+1307 H
-1312 YSGLKF
+1312 YSGLTF
-1318 TDSEMKAGNEEMPT
+1318 INSEMKAGNEEMPT
-1332 YDGTST
+1332 HDGTST
-1338 MTGNTDNGYAKITPV
+1338 MTGNKGNGYAKITPV

-1367 YGELSPSFDPFVEEY
+1367 YGELSPSFDPHVEEY
-1382 TLTLD
+1382 TLTLG
-1387 KYTSELTLSG
+1387 KYTSTFKLSG
-1397 TLSDKKSNV
+1397 TLSDEKSNV

-1413 LKNGETKTIDI
+1413 LKNGETKTIEI
-1424 IITSESGEIRTYT
+1424 IITSESGEVRTYI

-1452 KLSKLMIESYEDNLN
+1452 KLSKLMIENYEDNLN
-1467 PKFTPLTNEYTIEI
+1467 PKFNPLTNEYTIEI

-1493 TFDKDATV
+1493 TFDKEATV
-1501 KIEGNKYIKN
+1501 KIDGNKYIKN
-1511 INKLIITVSAPNVED
+1511 TNKMIITVSAPNVED
-1526 TIYIINY
+1526 TIYVINY
-1533 IKVKLES
+1533 TKVQLES
-1540 EYNFDYTG
+1540 EYDFDYTG
-1548 DEQEFNVPVAG
+1548 NEQEFITPITG
-1559 NYKLETWGA
+1559 KYKIELWGA
-1568 QGGNATD
+1568 QG
-1575 DYIGGYGG
+1575 
-1583 YSIGTTILSKSQRVY
+1583 Q
-1598 INVGGAGS
+1598 
-1606 INSAGY
+1606 
-1612 NGGATGEKIDTTLY
+1612 
-1626 GSGGATHISNETGL
+1626 
-1640 LKTLDQKQNSLLI
+1640 
-1653 VSGGGGGTFYRNDS
+1653 SGGGGAYTRGSIILNKNNKLYVYVGQGLVTKENESSFNGGTGNYGGTPGGGATDIRLKNGTTWRDFNSLKSRIMVAAGSGSGIGN
-1667 NKYVNTGSGGS
+1667 NNINGSGGTLTGIA
-1678 GGGYIG
+1678 GGG
-1684 ASAYNRYNVGG
+1684 
-1695 GYTYERN
+1695 TF
-1702 ATGGTQTDGG
+1702 GGTQTSAGASQERYYSSSGFGYADGG
-1712 ISGRSHHYKLT
+1712 C
-1723 SYIYEGQS
+1723 
-1731 GTFGQGGI
+1731 
-1739 GYAGGPGG
+1739 
-1747 GGYYGGAGGGFTGGA
+1747 A
-1762 GGSGYIGN
+1762 GGSGYYGGGASACANGAGGGSSYISGFTGCN
-1770 PLLTDKAM
+1770 AIS
-1778 YCYNCEESNEED
+1778 EESTENNIIHTGQSVHYSGLKFSDSEMKAGNEEMPNYD
-1790 TKTVSTTN
+1790 GTKTMVGN
-1798 VSEEPVSEY
+1798 E
-1807 AKQGNGYA
+1807 GNGYA

-1825 NYLSELKSNYGVFNK
+1825 NYLSELNSNYGVFNK

-1856 TENFKLSGKL
+1856 TENFKLSGKS
-1866 SDENASV
+1866 SDEKASV

-1884 ETKEIDIIVTSE
+1884 EIKEIDIIVTSA

-1920 LKNIEISGYDD
+1920 LKNIEISGYAD

-1977 NKKGQISIT
+1977 NKKGQISIA

-2010 FGYTGK
+2010 FEYTGK

-2027 YKIELWGAQGG
+2027 YKIELWGAQGNNVSTKRAVG
-2038 DFKELK
+2038 GKGAYTKGIISLK
-2044 GGRGSYSTGN
+2044 KNQKLYVYVGEHREDRNASFNAGSTGGSYVNS
-2054 IYLNKSQVLY
+2054 
-2064 INVGGTGKTG
+2064 
-2074 TQAKIDVTEGGYNGG
+2074 ENGG
-2089 ANSYTSRTECGQ
+2089 GVNGYG
-2101 STSSG
+2101 G
-2106 GGATDIRLIS
+2106 GGATDIRLTNGNWNDS
-2116 QNLNSRIMVAGG
+2116 TSLASRIMVSAGG
-2128 GGGSYYEY
+2128 GGAS
-2136 CSSADYASINGGAGG
+2136 DYAYPANGGYGG
-2151 GINGQTANYV
+2151 ALIGGSGINGKYPN
-2161 TYNGYSSINPTGGTQ
+2161 NGVENTPPTGGSQTNGGKTTIPASGSETG
-2176 TTGGKSIDEWNS
+2176 TTGTFGMGGNGNS
-2188 TTYTTT
+2188 L
-2194 YSGAFG
+2194 FG
-2200 KGGTGNNSYSGGGG
+2200 SAGGG
-2214 GYYGGASGTWQ
+2214 GYYGGSGGGHSSYSVDS
-2225 PGAGGSSYISGYVGC
+2225 GAGGSSYISGYVGC
-2240 VAVTSEEDITPKEG
+2240 VAITSEEDITPKEG
-2254 CTDGTND
+2254 CTDGTDD

-2277 MKAGNEEMPNYSG
+2277 MKAGNEEMPNYSE
-2290 TKTMVGN
+2290 TKIMVGN

-2329 FSPDVTEYTL
+2329 FSPDVTEYIL

-2354 SDSSSSISG
+2354 SDSSSSVSG

-2595 ESTNYELTYKKG
+2595 GSTNYELTYKKG

-2631 QEGENVYLYKNR
+2631 QEGENVYLWKNR
-2643 DNTYEYVPALGAT
+2643 DNTYEYVPAVGGTGAT
-2656 GGNSVY
+2656 SETY
-2662 LRNAGCVTIGGS
+2662 YST
-2674 AGATGTNRQTGGGG
+2674 GAERSIPGKPGTNGINRQTGGGG
-2688 SGGAFNNV
+2688 SGSLNQGDTSYKFYSV
-2696 SGTVYSGRG
+2696 SGAGSD
-2705 GTGTSYSGGS
+2705 GTSYSGGS
-2715 GGGGTTYRGGGGVT
+2715 GGGGLSVNYRNGT
-2729 GNAGSSSGGAGGNA
+2729 HKANSASPNGGAGGNGYGLR
-2743 YSNYYSNTGGYAA
+2743 YSSSWTTRYAS
-2756 GGGAG
+2756 GGAG
-2761 NPGGSYAGSSCCAK
+2761 NPGGIGASNGNGNDQRY
-2775 NSGQTGTG
+2775 NGQTGTG
-2783 GLLIINT
+2783 GLLVIYSNNIINNGMIYSNGST
-2790 DALENTGT
+2790 STTGT
-2798 INSSGMKGGYG
+2798 Y
-2809 SGASGGSSGGGSI
+2809 ATGGSSGGGSI

-2830 SEGTITSTGGAA
+2830 SEGTIASTGGTAE
-2842 VSAGSKGGD
+2842 SNGSKGGD

-2891 SVTLDSEDSL
+2891 SVTLDSEESL

-2944 YIIKFYRPAS
+2944 YTIKFYRPAS
-2954 SYKYLKM
+2954 SYKYLNM

-2976 LSYEVDVLY
+2976 LSYEVDVPY
-2985 DSDVVNF
+2985 DSDVVNL

-3059 SPEVYKYYVDVP
+3059 NPEVYKYYVDVP

-3112 HSEGTVYTINV
+3112 HSEETVYTINV

-3274 TYCNRGGSGGSLNDV
+3274 TYCNRGGSGGSLNDA
-3289 NGYQFGIG
+3289 NGYKFGIG

-3376 KMPSTTSGYTTG
+3376 KVPSTTSGYTTG

-3532 TVPSRI
+3532 TVPCRI

-3819 NTEVNEE
+3819 NTELNEE

-3834 NSNFVPSEN
+3834 NSNFIPSEN

-3933 KVISESGKERYYKI
+3933 KVLSESGKERYYKI

-4102 VGKNEVIIKISNSK
+4102 VGENEVIIKISNSK

-4150 DFNENNVYY
+4150 TFNENNVYY

-4482 IISALLDDLKVK
+4482 IISALLDDIKVK
-4494 HYDLSL
+4494 HYDLSP

-4521 ITPILKDKKA
+4521 ITPILKDKNA

-4686 TNEYSLSVPEGTEEV
+4686 TNEYSLSVPEGTEEI

-4752 NAYLTSIEPSTGELI
+4752 NAYLTSIEPSTGVLI

-4823 DGTERIYNITL
+4823 DGAERIYNITL

-5006 ESSVTT
+5006 KSSVTT

-5132 RLIPSFKENIFEYS
+5132 KLIPSFKENIFEYS

-5161 KISNNQN
+5161 KISKNQN

-5464 TSEDKKRVKTYT
+5464 TSEDKKRVKTYI

-5487 NLLMIKVNDNPVE
+5487 SLLMIKVNDNPVE

-5553 SESGSEKIYKLNI
+5553 GESGSEKIYKLNI

-5705 IVKIIGNENLV
+5705 TVKIIGNDNLV

-5730 GEERDYILNVVKQE
+5730 GEERDYILNVVRQE
-5744 KEAFSNY
+5744 KEEFSNY

-5850 MPIFNKNIFEYSMN
+5850 MPVFNKNIFEYSMN

-5937 GELNPVFNKDNKGIY
+5937 GELNPVFDKDNKGIY

-5964 LTGDKEYES
+5964 LTGEKEYES

-6052 IYANLENP
+6052 IYASLENP

-6092 YKIVINRPY
+6092 YKMVINRPY

-6185 VRQVASNNYLK
+6185 VRQIASNNYLK

-6215 YEVNVSNDVKQ
+6215 YEVTVSNDVKQ

-6466 IVEGENKK
+6466 IVEGESKK

-6552 YIIGMEEGTTISEF
+6552 YIIGIEEGTTISEF

-6617 GDINGDG
+6617 GDINCDG

-6635 NHILSKEEITDYRK
+6635 NNILSKEEIIDYRK

-6668 GNYVLGKI
+6668 GNYLLGKI

>member
-1 MKLSKSS
+1 
-8 KKISFIFIM
+8 M
-17 LVISL
+17 L
-22 TLFLVNKNINVKA
+22 T
-35 EENQN
+35 
-40 ASSIISW
+40 
-47 VLENDLPDG
+47 
-56 NYNVTVK
+56 
-63 GSTDGGKT
+63 
-71 EETITYPVELINY
+71 
-84 YDDVTYNS
+84 
-92 TDGEN
+92 
-97 GVVELGDDTAEYKML
+97 
-112 IVKYHK
+112 
-118 NLTINE
+118 
-124 GVTLTANTH
+124 
-133 TTTINSANYELTYK
+133 
-147 KGMYIHVSGTL
+147 
-158 TNNGTI
+158 
-164 SMTARGTYN
+164 
-173 QKGENV
+173 
-179 YLLKNSNG
+179 
-187 IFEYVPAIGGTGATS
+187 
-202 ETYYSTGAERDVPGK
+202 
-217 SGTNGINRQTGGG
+217 
-230 GSGSLDQ
+230 
-237 GDTSYK
+237 
-243 FYAVSGAGASGTSYS
+243 
-258 GGSGGGG
+258 
-265 FSVNYRNGTHKANS
+265 
-279 ASPNGGAGGN
+279 
-289 GYGLRYSSS
+289 
-298 WATRYASGGAG
+298 
-309 NPGGIGASNG
+309 
-319 NGNDQSYNGQ
+319 
-329 TGTGGLLVIY
+329 
-339 SKNII
+339 
-344 NNGMINSNG
+344 
-353 SESTTGTYATGGSSG
+353 
-368 GGSINIFY
+368 
-376 AKNITSGSILTNGG
+376 
-390 AAISTTTGVT
+390 
-400 GGAGGNGTFN
+400 
-410 ITKLGNPELSDIKI
+410 
-424 NGTSI
+424 
-429 EDFNSSNT
+429 
-437 NYSIILD
+437 
-444 KYSSEFDV
+444 
-452 DTTSESSLA
+452 
-461 SITGTGK
+461 
-468 YEIDY
+468 
-473 GETKTIQI
+473 
-481 ILTSDRGFINI
+481 
-492 YTLTIS
+492 
-498 NPTIE
+498 
-503 EKNTKLKSLK
+503 
-513 IQNYENEIQ
+513 
-522 FHPLINE
+522 
-529 YTLEIPYT
+529 
-537 VIDLNIE
+537 
-544 TETIDENSI
+544 
-553 VKIEGNKYI
+553 
-562 KNNSGVITITVS
+562 
-574 NSYTE
+574 
-579 DTIYKINYKKVVPQS
+579 
-594 EYDFDSTDDEQTF
+594 
-607 TVPITGKYKL
+607 
-617 ETWGAQGG
+617 
-625 DAYMSGPIGGY
+625 
-636 GGYSEGNIILN
+636 
-647 KNDKIYINVGGSGE
+647 
-661 TSTSIAAGTKSL
+661 
-673 GGYNGGGSG
+673 
-682 VSTGGKYGSGGGG
+682 
-695 ATHIATQSGLLST
+695 
-708 LENKKESILIVSGG
+708 
-722 GGAGFAHQYSSLNTI
+722 
-737 GGSGGGYKGS
+737 
-747 GTNGGSQLSGG
+747 
-758 SNSVGGDDSSFGQ
+758 
-771 GGSNSGDGSAG
+771 
-782 GSGYYGGGNCSDSVS
+782 
-797 CGGGSGYIG
+797 
-806 NPLLTNKVMYCYN
+806 
-819 CEELNEEDTKTIST
+819 
-833 TNVSEDPISKYAKQG
+833 
-848 NGYAKIT
+848 
-855 PILIS
+855 S

-873 ELSPSFDPLVEEY
+873 KLSPSFDPLVEEY

-917 MDLGETKTINITVTS
+917 IDLGETKTINITVTS

-943 AYRRKL
+943 AYRRNL

-1049 DYTGSEQEFT
+1049 DYTGDEQTFIV
-1059 APVTGKYRI
+1059 PVTGKYK
-1068 ELWGAQGGSTSSA
+1068 LGTWGAQGGSTSSA

-1088 TDGKIILNKNDILYI
+1088 TDGKIILNKNDILYV
-1103 NVGGKGSTSSAGV
+1103 NVGGKGSASSAGV
-1116 AGDISG
+1116 DGNISG

-1148 IRLFS
+1148 VRLLS
-1153 SKKNNSLN
+1153 NKKKNSLN

-1175 GSNVG
+1175 GSNVA
-1180 TILTNGGF
+1180 TIVNNGGF

-1202 SENQYCYGQGGSQTS
+1202 SENQYCYGQGGLQTS
-1217 GGAITTKCTYSNSVK
+1217 GGSITTKCTYSNSVK
-1232 GGTITGKFGL
+1232 GGTITGKFGF
-1242 GGYYET
+1242 GGYYEK
-1248 TITPSSG
+1248 TITPSAG

-1312 YSGLKF
+1312 YSGKVF

-1332 YDGTST
+1332 HDGTSK
-1338 MTGNTDNGYAKITPV
+1338 MTGNTGNGYAKIIPV
-1353 LTSNDNYLSELTSD
+1353 LTSNDNYLSELTTD
-1367 YGELSPSFDPFVEEY
+1367 YGKLSPSFDPLVEEY
-1382 TLTLD
+1382 ILTLD
-1387 KYTSELTLSG
+1387 KYTSEFTLSG
-1397 TLSDKKSNV
+1397 ILSDKKSNV

-1424 IITSESGEIRTYT
+1424 IITSESGEMRTYT

-1467 PKFTPLTNEYTIEI
+1467 PKFNPLTNEYTIEI
-1481 PSTEMEL
+1481 PSIEMEL

-1493 TFDKDATV
+1493 TFDKEATV
-1501 KIEGNKYIKN
+1501 KIDGNKYIKN
-1511 INKLIITVSAPNVED
+1511 TNKMIITVSAPNVED
-1526 TIYIINY
+1526 TIYVINY
-1533 IKVKLES
+1533 TKVQLES
-1540 EYNFDYTG
+1540 EYDFDYTG
-1548 DEQEFNVPVAG
+1548 NEQEFITPITG
-1559 NYKLETWGA
+1559 KYKIELWGA
-1568 QGGNATD
+1568 QG
-1575 DYIGGYGG
+1575 
-1583 YSIGTTILSKSQRVY
+1583 Q
-1598 INVGGAGS
+1598 
-1606 INSAGY
+1606 
-1612 NGGATGEKIDTTLY
+1612 
-1626 GSGGATHISNETGL
+1626 
-1640 LKTLDQKQNSLLI
+1640 
-1653 VSGGGGGTFYRNDS
+1653 SGGGGAYTRGSIILNKNNKLYVYVGQGLVIKENASSFNGGTGNFRGTPGGGATDIRLKKGSTWRDFNS
-1667 NKYVNTGSGGS
+1667 LKSRIMVAAGSGSGIGNNNINGSGGTLTGIA
-1678 GGGYIG
+1678 GGG
-1684 ASAYNRYNVGG
+1684 
-1695 GYTYERN
+1695 TF
-1702 ATGGTQTDGG
+1702 GGTQTSAGASQEQYYSSSGFGYADGG
-1712 ISGRSHHYKLT
+1712 C
-1723 SYIYEGQS
+1723 
-1731 GTFGQGGI
+1731 
-1739 GYAGGPGG
+1739 
-1747 GGYYGGAGGGFTGGA
+1747 A
-1762 GGSGYIGN
+1762 GGSGYYGGGASACANGAGGGSSYISGFTGCN
-1770 PLLTDKAM
+1770 AIS
-1778 YCYNCEESNEED
+1778 EESTENNIIHTGQSVHYSGLKFTDSEMKAGNEEMPNYD
-1790 TKTVSTTN
+1790 GTKTMVGN
-1798 VSEEPVSEY
+1798 E
-1807 AKQGNGYA
+1807 GNGYA

-1825 NYLSELKSNYGVFNK
+1825 NYLSELNSNYGVFNK

-1856 TENFKLSGKL
+1856 TENFKLSGKS
-1866 SDENASV
+1866 SDEKASV

-1884 ETKEIDIIVTSE
+1884 ETKEIDIIVTSA

-1920 LKNIEISGYDD
+1920 LKNIEISGYTD

-1977 NKKGQISIT
+1977 NKKGQISIA

-2010 FGYTGK
+2010 FEYTGDY
-2016 EQVYTVPVTGK
+2016 QTFTVPVTGK
-2027 YKIELWGAQGG
+2027 YKIETWGAQGG
-2038 DFKELK
+2038 NYDETLFGGK
-2044 GGRGSYSTGN
+2044 GAYTSGN
-2054 IYLNKSQVLY
+2054 IKLVKGEKIY
-2064 INVGGTGKTG
+2064 IYVGGQPSSLSTNLN
-2074 TQAKIDVTEGGYNGG
+2074 GGYNGG
-2089 ANSYTSRTECGQ
+2089 GNVPSGKDKDGRA
-2101 STSSG
+2101 G
-2106 GGATDIRLIS
+2106 GGSTDIRLLPGS
-2116 QNLNSRIMVAGG
+2116 WDDSKGLASRIMVSAGG
-2128 GGGSYYEY
+2128 GGAAYESSDTWKSEGGS
-2136 CSSADYASINGGAGG
+2136 GGTLKGL
-2151 GINGQTANYV
+2151 IPLNMGQ
-2161 TYNGYSSINPTGGTQ
+2161 YSSQNYGTGGTQ
-2176 TTGGKSIDEWNS
+2176 LSGGSAINAS
-2188 TTYTTT
+2188 TNET
-2194 YSGAFG
+2194 SLGAFG
-2200 KGGTGNNSYSGGGG
+2200 RGGNGISTDGGSGGGS
-2214 GYYGGASGTWQ
+2214 GYYGGGGSNVVSG
-2225 PGAGGSSYISGYVGC
+2225 GGGGSSYISGYVGC
-2240 VAVTSEEDITPKEG
+2240 VAITSETDTTPKEG

-2470 ITLTVTEPNSD
+2470 ITLTVKEPNSD

-2504 FTLNNDLPDGNYNIT
+2504 FTLNNDLPDGNYNVT
-2519 INGSIDGGVTTEN
+2519 INGSTDGGVTTEN

-2595 ESTNYELTYKKG
+2595 GSTNYELTYKKG

-2631 QEGENVYLYKNR
+2631 QTGENVYLYKNR

-2656 GGNSVY
+2656 GGNSAY
-2662 LRNAGCVTIGGS
+2662 LRNAGCVFL
-2674 AGATGTNRQTGGGG
+2674 AGIAGNNGTNRQTGGGG

-2743 YSNYYSNTGGYAA
+2743 YSNYYSNTAGYAA

-2830 SEGTITSTGGAA
+2830 SEGTITSTGGTAE
-2842 VSAGSKGGD
+2842 SNGSKGGD

-2976 LSYEVDVLY
+2976 LSYEVDVPY
-2985 DSDVVNF
+2985 DSDVVNL

-3059 SPEVYKYYVDVP
+3059 NPEVYKYYVDVP

-3112 HSEGTVYTINV
+3112 HSEETVYTINV

-3274 TYCNRGGSGGSLNDV
+3274 TYCNRGGSGGSLNDA
-3289 NGYQFGIG
+3289 NGYKFGIG

-3330 TSYVSGCENCKSIT
+3330 TSYVSGCKNCKSIT

-3616 IGFDQTIE
+3616 IGFDQTIG

-3867 SDNNYLKSL
+3867 SDNNYLKNL

-3933 KVISESGKERYYKI
+3933 KVLSESGKERYYKI

-3992 SINGVPEV
+3992 SINGVPEF

-4102 VGKNEVIIKISNSK
+4102 VGENEVIIKISNSK

-4150 DFNENNVYY
+4150 AFNENNVYY

-4417 NNIYDI
+4417 NNIYDV

-4482 IISALLDDLKVK
+4482 IISALLDDIKVK
-4494 HYDLSL
+4494 HYDLSP

-4898 YLSTKEVNKYKII
+4898 YLSTKEVNKYKIR

-5006 ESSVTT
+5006 KSSVTT

-5132 RLIPSFKENIFEYS
+5132 KLIPSFKENIFEYS

-5161 KISNNQN
+5161 KISKNQN

-5453 ESGKNVVTIRV
+5453 
-5464 TSEDKKRVKTYT
+5464 
-5476 LNVNKSLSNNN
+5476 
-5487 NLLMIKVNDNPVE
+5487 
-5500 NFDKNILEYNIKL
+5500 
-5513 ENDINSVDISS
+5513 
-5524 IRESLTSTVTGNG
+5524 
-5537 KYSLIEG
+5537 
-5544 NNEILLTVT
+5544 
-5553 SESGSEKIYKLNI
+5553 
-5566 YRKYDNYL
+5566 
-5574 KSIITD
+5574 
-5580 RGDITPEFDKNILDY
+5580 
-5595 KLNVSNNISNITV
+5595 
-5608 IGMKSNKESTVIGN
+5608 
-5622 DKYDLNV
+5622 
-5629 GENKINIKV
+5629 
-5638 ISKDNEERIYTL
+5638 
-5650 TVTRQ
+5650 
-5655 QSSNNYLKL
+5655 
-5664 LSISEG
+5664 
-5670 TFDKSFD
+5670 
-5677 KNIQNYTALIS
+5677 
-5688 NEYESVNID
+5688 
-5697 YETEDENA
+5697 
-5705 IVKIIGNENLV
+5705 
-5716 LGNNQII
+5716 
-5723 VRVSATN
+5723 
-5730 GEERDYILNVVKQE
+5730 
-5744 KEAFSNY
+5744 
-5751 LSSLTVD
+5751 
-5758 KGTLTPE
+5758 
-5765 FKKEVN
+5765 
-5771 EYTVTVPE
+5771 
-5779 NEDTITVSGVRES
+5779 
-5792 IYSEVTGF
+5792 
-5800 GKYNLNVGRNEIYI
+5800 
-5814 KVISKDK
+5814 
-5821 KERTYRIVVYR
+5821 
-5832 SESNEARLSNLLF
+5832 
-5845 EEGVV
+5845 
-5850 MPIFNKNIFEYSMN
+5850 
-5864 VTTNTNS
+5864 
-5871 LTPLL
+5871 
-5876 ITTINPNASY
+5876 
-5886 EIIGNK
+5886 
-5892 NLELGNNEVIIRV
+5892 
-5905 TAEDKK
+5905 
-5911 TILDYKI
+5911 
-5918 NVIKEINPIAKLKS
+5918 
-5932 LQSNV
+5932 
-5937 GELNPVFNKDNKGIY
+5937 
-5952 VISVANDVKSII
+5952 
-5964 LTGDKEYES
+5964 
-5973 STVTGLGIHTLVE
+5973 
-5986 GDNPITVEVISESGN
+5986 
-6001 KFSYALNVIREK
+6001 
-6013 SSNAYLSNL
+6013 
-6022 GVRGYDITPAFD
+6022 
-6034 KKVTSY
+6034 
-6040 TLDVDSSVNYVN
+6040 
-6052 IYANLENP
+6052 
-6060 SSVVTGIGNKDL
+6060 
-6072 SYGENEFDILVTA
+6072 
-6085 ANGDTKT
+6085 
-6092 YKIVINRPY
+6092 
-6101 VESNKIKNLSVN
+6101 
-6113 EGSLSPSFDKEIQN
+6113 
-6127 YDIYIP
+6127 
-6133 YENESLTLNVE
+6133 
-6144 LEDENSS
+6144 
-6151 FEIKGNKNFKVGEN
+6151 
-6165 KVEIEVTSK
+6165 
-6174 SGNKRIYTLYV
+6174 
-6185 VRQVASNNYLK
+6185 
-6196 NIYVSD
+6196 
-6202 GELSPSFDKYQSS
+6202 
-6215 YEVNVSNDVKQ
+6215 
-6226 ITVDADLEDKNA
+6226 
-6238 TLTGNGTYEL
+6238 
-6248 TRGENIIN
+6248 
-6256 LIVKSTTNVERVYTI
+6256 
-6271 KVIQNLSDNNLLSKL
+6271 
-6286 SVSEGILSPTFD
+6286 
-6298 SKINEYSV
+6298 
-6306 NVSSNI
+6306 
-6312 RKITIDGEVSDE
+6312 
-6324 NSTVLGFGEKSLDNH
+6324 
-6339 ENLFEI
+6339 
-6345 IVTSESGIVNIY
+6345 
-6357 RVNIVRDLSSEKG
+6357 
-6370 LLTFYPSVGSLDKEY
+6370 
-6385 SDNEN
+6385 
-6390 EYTLNLDSNTSVVN
+6390 
-6404 MNITLKD
+6404 
-6411 EKATITGDRIIVI
+6411 
-6424 NSLNSAVIY
+6424 
-6433 KITAEDGS
+6433 
-6441 MRTITLNIIKKAS
+6441 
-6454 IEDISIEENNIV
+6454 
-6466 IVEGENKK
+6466 
-6474 INIETVPA
+6474 
-6482 GIETKYIYET
+6482 
-6492 ENNDVVKIDEN
+6492 
-6503 GLVTGLKEGTANIVV
+6503 
-6518 YPEIDSTIKKNI
+6518 
-6530 VVQVLSK
+6530 
-6537 TINSETYKIVREEDK
+6537 
-6552 YIIGMEEGTTISEF
+6552 
-6566 ISNIENDSSTLKI
+6566 
-6579 YNKDLVEELDYTSVV
+6579 
-6594 KTGQIIK
+6594 
-6601 LIING
+6601 
-6606 KEYDELLLIVR
+6606 
-6617 GDINGDG
+6617 
-6624 EVNVTDKTIIK
+6624 
-6635 NHILSKEEITDYRK
+6635 
-6649 YAADVVEDNEIN
+6649 
-6661 VSDNTKL
+6661 
-6668 GNYVLGKI
+6668 
-6676 TTLN
+6676 

>member
-35 EENQN
+35 ETN
-40 ASSIISW
+40 SS
-47 VLENDLPDG
+47 
-56 NYNVTVK
+56 K
-63 GSTDGGKT
+63 
-71 EETITYPVELINY
+71 
-84 YDDVTYNS
+84 
-92 TDGEN
+92 
-97 GVVELGDDTAEYKML
+97 
-112 IVKYHK
+112 
-118 NLTINE
+118 
-124 GVTLTANTH
+124 
-133 TTTINSANYELTYK
+133 
-147 KGMYIHVSGTL
+147 L
-158 TNNGTI
+158 TNL
-164 SMTARGTYN
+164 
-173 QKGENV
+173 EV
-179 YLLKNSNG
+179 
-187 IFEYVPAIGGTGATS
+187 E
-202 ETYYSTGAERDVPGK
+202 
-217 SGTNGINRQTGGG
+217 
-230 GSGSLDQ
+230 
-237 GDTSYK
+237 
-243 FYAVSGAGASGTSYS
+243 
-258 GGSGGGG
+258 
-265 FSVNYRNGTHKANS
+265 
-279 ASPNGGAGGN
+279 
-289 GYGLRYSSS
+289 GYEKDL
-298 WATRYASGGAG
+298 
-309 NPGGIGASNG
+309 
-319 NGNDQSYNGQ
+319 
-329 TGTGGLLVIY
+329 
-339 SKNII
+339 
-344 NNGMINSNG
+344 
-353 SESTTGTYATGGSSG
+353 
-368 GGSINIFY
+368 
-376 AKNITSGSILTNGG
+376 
-390 AAISTTTGVT
+390 
-400 GGAGGNGTFN
+400 
-410 ITKLGNPELSDIKI
+410 
-424 NGTSI
+424 
-429 EDFNSSNT
+429 
-437 NYSIILD
+437 
-444 KYSSEFDV
+444 
-452 DTTSESSLA
+452 
-461 SITGTGK
+461 
-468 YEIDY
+468 
-473 GETKTIQI
+473 
-481 ILTSDRGFINI
+481 
-492 YTLTIS
+492 
-498 NPTIE
+498 NPTFD
-503 EKNTKLKSLK
+503 KD
-513 IQNYENEIQ
+513 
-522 FHPLINE
+522 
-529 YTLEIPYT
+529 TLEYNIDIMSNE
-537 VIDLNIE
+537 IDLNINYQLDDANA
-544 TETIDENSI
+544 T
-553 VKIEGNKYI
+553 VKIKGNKYI
-562 KNNSGVITITVS
+562 KNNTGEVDVIVTNIDSKT
-574 NSYTE
+574 T
-579 DTIYKINYKKVVPQS
+579 YKVNYRKVTPES
-594 EYDFDSTDDEQTF
+594 EYNFDYTGSEQEF
-607 TVPITGKYKL
+607 ITPVTGNYKL

-625 DAYMSGPIGGY
+625 NATNDYIGGY
-636 GGYSEGNIILN
+636 GGYSIGTLRLKN
-647 KNDKIYINVGGSGE
+647 KRKIYVNVGGLG
-661 TSTSIAAGTKSL
+661 KSNGYKSEL
-673 GGYNGGGSG
+673 NGGYNGGGKILANNN
-682 VSTGGKYGSGGGG
+682 TNHQYGSGGG
-695 ATHIATQSGLLST
+695 ATHIATVSGLLST
-708 LENKKESILIVSGG
+708 LENAKESILIVSGAG
-722 GGAGFAHQYSSLNTI
+722 GGGRYQQNYDASCGNGGAGGGIKGVTGEQKGSNITYATGGTQTEGGQIVYKSGTTI
-737 GGSGGGYKGS
+737 EDATNIYKLKYAKGLFGTAGTTTACSSGGG
-747 GTNGGSQLSGG
+747 
-758 SNSVGGDDSSFGQ
+758 
-771 GGSNSGDGSAG
+771 
-782 GSGYYGGGNCSDSVS
+782 GYYGGAGTISAG
-797 CGGGSGYIG
+797 GGGSGYIG
-806 NPLLTNKVMYCYN
+806 NPLLTDKSMYCYK
-819 CEELNEEDTKTIST
+819 CEESSEEDTKTIST
-833 TNVSEDPISKYAKQG
+833 TNASEEPISEYAKQG

-860 NDNYLSEL
+860 DDNYLSEL

-917 MDLGETKTINITVTS
+917 IDLGETKTINITVTS

-1059 APVTGKYRI
+1059 APVTGKYKI
-1068 ELWGAQGGSTSSA
+1068 ELWGASGGSYSDSY
-1081 KGGKGAY
+1081 KGGYGGYSTGTTFLSKSQ
-1088 TDGKIILNKNDILYI
+1088 KIYI
-1103 NVGGKGSTSSAGV
+1103 NVGGAGSINSA
-1116 AGDISG
+1116 
-1122 GYNGGG
+1122 GYNGGEDKVKTSDITLYGSGG
-1128 ASKGQACCQRE
+1128 ATHISNETGLLKDLNQKQNSLLIVSGGGGGTFYRNDSNKYINTGAG
-1139 FGSGGGATD
+1139 GSGGGY
-1148 IRLFS
+1148 IGGS
-1153 SKKNNSLN
+1153 SYDTYNQ
-1161 SRIMVAA
+1161 
-1168 GGGGAFS
+1168 GGGFPNDNNATG
-1175 GSNVG
+1175 G
-1180 TILTNGGF
+1180 TQIDGGTPGKSHHYSSYQVAQGQPGVF
-1188 GGNLIGGDGMQNSQ
+1188 
-1202 SENQYCYGQGGSQTS
+1202 GQGGTSSQ
-1217 GGAITTKCTYSNSVK
+1217 GG
-1232 GGTITGKFGL
+1232 
-1242 GGYYET
+1242 
-1248 TITPSSG
+1248 PG
-1255 GGAGYYGGSKSG
+1255 GGGYYGG
-1267 HIASAGGGSSYISGY
+1267 AGGGFTGGAGGSGY
-1282 LGCVAITSE
+1282 IGNSLLTDKTMYCYNCEESNE
-1291 EDITP
+1291 EDIKTVSTTNSSEDP
-1296 KEGCTDGTDDV
+1296 ISK
-1307 TCSYH
+1307 
-1312 YSGLKF
+1312 YSKQG
-1318 TDSEMKAGNEEMPT
+1318 
-1332 YDGTST
+1332 
-1338 MTGNTDNGYAKITPV
+1338 NGYAKITPV

-1397 TLSDKKSNV
+1397 ILSDEKASV

-1413 LKNGETKTIDI
+1413 LKNGETKTIEI
-1424 IITSESGEIRTYT
+1424 IITSESGEMRTYT

-1452 KLSKLMIESYEDNLN
+1452 KLSKLVIDNYEGNLN
-1467 PKFTPLTNEYTIEI
+1467 PKFNPLTNEYTMEI
-1481 PSTEMEL
+1481 PSAEIDL

-1526 TIYIINY
+1526 TIYVINY

-1548 DEQEFNVPVAG
+1548 DEQEFNVPIAG

-1568 QGGNATD
+1568 SGGSYSD
-1575 DYIGGYGG
+1575 SYKGGYGG

-1640 LKTLDQKQNSLLI
+1640 LKTLDQKQKSLLI

-1762 GGSGYIGN
+1762 GGSGYIEN
-1770 PLLTDKAM
+1770 PLLTNKVM

-1798 VSEEPVSEY
+1798 VSEEPISKY

-1825 NYLSELKSNYGVFNK
+1825 NYLSELNSNYGVFNK

-1856 TENFKLSGKL
+1856 TENFKLSGKS
-1866 SDENASV
+1866 SDEKASV

-1884 ETKEIDIIVTSE
+1884 ETKEINIIVTSA
-1896 TGEIRTYNITAM
+1896 TGEIRTYNITAI

-1920 LKNIEISGYDD
+1920 LKNIEISGYAD

-1977 NKKGQISIT
+1977 NKKGQISIA

-2010 FGYTGK
+2010 FEYTGDY
-2016 EQVYTVPVTGK
+2016 QTFTVPVTGK
-2027 YKIELWGAQGG
+2027 YKIETWGAQGG
-2038 DFKELK
+2038 SAKYTTNYDGGKGAYASGSIDLK
-2044 GGRGSYSTGN
+2044 KN
-2054 IYLNKSQVLY
+2054 DKLYLY
-2064 INVGGTGKTG
+2064 VGGQGASVSGTSTATVIDNGK
-2074 TQAKIDVTEGGYNGG
+2074 GYNGG
-2089 ANSYTSRTECGQ
+2089 GSASFQSSNSAGGG
-2101 STSSG
+2101 G
-2106 GGATDIRLIS
+2106 GGATDVRLNQS
-2116 QNLNSRIMVAGG
+2116 LSSRIIVAAGG
-2128 GGGSYYEY
+2128 GGGRSHVNSPNYSGVGGSGGTLIGLDAEKANSYCYF
-2136 CSSADYASINGGAGG
+2136 SG
-2151 GINGQTANYV
+2151 
-2161 TYNGYSSINPTGGTQ
+2161 TGGTQ
-2176 TTGGKSIDEWNS
+2176 T
-2188 TTYTTT
+2188 
-2194 YSGAFG
+2194 
-2200 KGGTGNNSYSGGGG
+2200 KGGTNTKCSMATASATISTSIFGYGTDKPGEYYVNGEWYSGGGA
-2214 GYYGGASGTWQ
+2214 GYYGGSIGRHAPAG
-2225 PGAGGSSYISGYVGC
+2225 GGSSYISGYVGC
-2240 VAVTSEEDITPKEG
+2240 VAITSEEDITPKEG
-2254 CTDGTND
+2254 CTDGTDD

-2354 SDSSSSISG
+2354 SDSSSSVSG

-2519 INGSIDGGVTTEN
+2519 INGSIDGGVTIEN

-2656 GGNSVY
+2656 GGNSAY
-2662 LRNAGCVTIGGS
+2662 LRNAGCVFL
-2674 AGATGTNRQTGGGG
+2674 AGIAGNNGTNRQTGGGG

-2696 SGTVYSGRG
+2696 SGTVYSGIG

-2715 GGGGTTYRGGGGVT
+2715 GGGGTTYRGDGGVT

-2743 YSNYYSNTGGYAA
+2743 YSNYYSNTAGYAA

-2830 SEGTITSTGGAA
+2830 SEGTIASTGGTAE
-2842 VSAGSKGGD
+2842 SNGSKGGD

-2954 SYKYLKM
+2954 SYKYLEM

-2976 LSYEVDVLY
+2976 LSYEVDVPY

-3112 HSEGTVYTINV
+3112 HSEETVYTINV

-3253 SATDFDSLKS
+3253 SAIDFDSLKS

-3330 TSYVSGCENCKSIT
+3330 TSYVSGCKNCKSIT

-3485 NTIRELSNNSVPE
+3485 NTIRELSNNSVLE

-3650 IVKGNENFV
+3650 IVKENENFV

-4102 VGKNEVIIKISNSK
+4102 VGENEVIIKISNSK

-4150 DFNENNVYY
+4150 TFNENNVYY

-4417 NNIYDI
+4417 NNIYDV

-4438 VSSLSSVEGL
+4438 VSSLSSEEGL

-4482 IISALLDDLKVK
+4482 IISALLDDIKVK
-4494 HYDLSL
+4494 HYDLSP

-4510 LVVDNEITSLD
+4510 LVVYNEITSLD

-4601 VDNDV
+4601 VDKDV

-4752 NAYLTSIEPSTGELI
+4752 NAYLTSIEPSTGVLI

-4877 KEEVMAT
+4877 KEEVMVT

-4975 YKLKDKNATVQ
+4975 YKLKDINATVQ
-4986 MDTIDLSLN
+4986 MDTIDLTLN

-5006 ESSVTT
+5006 KSSVTT

-5132 RLIPSFKENIFEYS
+5132 KLIPSFKENIFEYS

-5161 KISNNQN
+5161 KISKNQN

-5688 NEYESVNID
+5688 NEFESVNID

-5705 IVKIIGNENLV
+5705 TVKIIGNENLV

-5730 GEERDYILNVVKQE
+5730 GEERDYILNVVRQE
-5744 KEAFSNY
+5744 KEEFSNY

-5850 MPIFNKNIFEYSMN
+5850 MPVFNKNIFEYSMN

-5937 GELNPVFNKDNKGIY
+5937 GELNPVFDKDNKGIY

-5964 LTGDKEYES
+5964 LTGEKEYES

-6052 IYANLENP
+6052 IYASLENS

-6092 YKIVINRPY
+6092 YKMVINRPY

-6133 YENESLTLNVE
+6133 YENESLSLNVE

-6466 IVEGENKK
+6466 IVEGESKK

-6552 YIIGMEEGTTISEF
+6552 YIIGIEEGTTISEF

-6649 YAADVVEDNEIN
+6649 YAVDVVEDNEIN

>member
-1 MKLSKSS
+1 MKLNKSS

-40 ASSIISW
+40 ASSILNW
-47 VLENDLPDG
+47 VLTNNLPDG

-71 EETITYPVELINY
+71 DETITYPVELINY

-97 GVVELGDDTAEYKML
+97 GVVELGDDTDEYKML

-173 QKGENV
+173 QEGENV
-179 YLLKNSNG
+179 YLWKNLDNT
-187 IFEYVPAIGGTGATS
+187 FEYVSAVGGTGATS

-265 FSVNYRNGTHKANS
+265 LSVNYRNGTHKANS

-376 AKNITSGSILTNGG
+376 AKNITSGTILTNGG

-400 GGAGGNGTFN
+400 GGAGGNGT
-410 ITKLGNPELSDIKI
+410 ISIMDVDLSD
-424 NGTSI
+424 
-429 EDFNSSNT
+429 
-437 NYSIILD
+437 
-444 KYSSEFDV
+444 
-452 DTTSESSLA
+452 
-461 SITGTGK
+461 
-468 YEIDY
+468 
-473 GETKTIQI
+473 
-481 ILTSDRGFINI
+481 
-492 YTLTIS
+492 
-498 NPTIE
+498 
-503 EKNTKLKSLK
+503 
-513 IQNYENEIQ
+513 
-522 FHPLINE
+522 
-529 YTLEIPYT
+529 
-537 VIDLNIE
+537 
-544 TETIDENSI
+544 
-553 VKIEGNKYI
+553 
-562 KNNSGVITITVS
+562 
-574 NSYTE
+574 
-579 DTIYKINYKKVVPQS
+579 
-594 EYDFDSTDDEQTF
+594 
-607 TVPITGKYKL
+607 
-617 ETWGAQGG
+617 
-625 DAYMSGPIGGY
+625 
-636 GGYSEGNIILN
+636 
-647 KNDKIYINVGGSGE
+647 
-661 TSTSIAAGTKSL
+661 
-673 GGYNGGGSG
+673 
-682 VSTGGKYGSGGGG
+682 
-695 ATHIATQSGLLST
+695 
-708 LENKKESILIVSGG
+708 
-722 GGAGFAHQYSSLNTI
+722 
-737 GGSGGGYKGS
+737 
-747 GTNGGSQLSGG
+747 
-758 SNSVGGDDSSFGQ
+758 
-771 GGSNSGDGSAG
+771 
-782 GSGYYGGGNCSDSVS
+782 
-797 CGGGSGYIG
+797 
-806 NPLLTNKVMYCYN
+806 
-819 CEELNEEDTKTIST
+819 
-833 TNVSEDPISKYAKQG
+833 
-848 NGYAKIT
+848 
-855 PILIS
+855 
-860 NDNYLSEL
+860 DNYLSEL

-886 TLTLDKTIPT
+886 TLTLDKTMPT

-917 MDLGETKTINITVTS
+917 IDLGETKTINITVTS

-987 NVMELNIK
+987 NVVELNIK

-1009 NKYLKNNTGVITIT
+1009 NKYLKNNAGTITIT

-1059 APVTGKYRI
+1059 APVTGKYKI
-1068 ELWGAQGGSTSSA
+1068 ETWGASGGSYSDSYKGGYGGYSTGTTFLSKSQKIYINVGGAGSINSAGYNGGEDKVKTSDITLYGSGGATHISNETGLLKALNQKQNSLLIVSGGGGGTFYRNDSNKYINTGSGGSGGGYIGGSSYDTYNQGGGFPNDNNATGGTQIDGGTPGKSHHYSSYQVAQGQPGIFGQGGTSSQGGPGGGGYYGGSGGGFTGGAGGSGYIGNSLLTDKTMYCYNCEESNEEDIKTVSTTNSSEDPISKYSKQGNGYAKITPVLTSNDNYLSELTTDYGKLSPSFDPHVEEYILTLDKYTSELTLSGTLSDKKSNVIGLDKYELKNGETKTIEIIITSESGEMRTYTITATRENFGENEHTSKLSKLMIESYEDNLNPKFNPLTNEYTIEIPSTEMELNVKTETFDKEATVKIDGNKYIKNTNKMIITVSAPNVEDTIYVINYTKVQLESEYNFDYKGSEQEFTTPVTGKYELEIWGAQGGSTSSA

-1088 TDGKIILNKNDILYI
+1088 TEGKIFLNKNDILYV
-1103 NVGGKGSTSSAGV
+1103 NVGGKGSASSAGV
-1116 AGDISG
+1116 DGNISG

-1148 IRLFS
+1148 IRLLS
-1153 SKKNNSLN
+1153 NKKQNSLN

-1180 TILTNGGF
+1180 TIVNNGGF
-1188 GGNLIGGDGMQNSQ
+1188 GGNLIGGDGVQNSQ
-1202 SENQYCYGQGGSQTS
+1202 SENQYCYGQGGLQTS
-1217 GGAITTKCTYSNSVK
+1217 GGSITTKCTYSNSVK
-1232 GGTITGKFGL
+1232 GGTITGKFGF
-1242 GGYYET
+1242 GGYYEK
-1248 TITPSSG
+1248 TITPSAG

-1312 YSGLKF
+1312 YSGKVF
-1318 TDSEMKAGNEEMPT
+1318 TDAVMKAGNEGMPT
-1332 YDGTST
+1332 HDGTSV
-1338 MTGNTDNGYAKITPV
+1338 MTGNTGNGYAKITPI
-1353 LTSNDNYLSELTSD
+1353 LTSNDNYLSELTTD
-1367 YGELSPSFDPFVEEY
+1367 YGKLSPSFDPLVEEY
-1382 TLTLD
+1382 ILTLD
-1387 KYTSELTLSG
+1387 KYTE
-1397 TLSDKKSNV
+1397 K
-1406 IGLDKYE
+1406 I
-1413 LKNGETKTIDI
+1413 
-1424 IITSESGEIRTYT
+1424 
-1437 ITATRENFGENEHTS
+1437 
-1452 KLSKLMIESYEDNLN
+1452 KL
-1467 PKFTPLTNEYTIEI
+1467 
-1481 PSTEMEL
+1481 
-1488 NVKTE
+1488 
-1493 TFDKDATV
+1493 
-1501 KIEGNKYIKN
+1501 
-1511 INKLIITVSAPNVED
+1511 
-1526 TIYIINY
+1526 
-1533 IKVKLES
+1533 
-1540 EYNFDYTG
+1540 
-1548 DEQEFNVPVAG
+1548 
-1559 NYKLETWGA
+1559 
-1568 QGGNATD
+1568 
-1575 DYIGGYGG
+1575 
-1583 YSIGTTILSKSQRVY
+1583 
-1598 INVGGAGS
+1598 
-1606 INSAGY
+1606 
-1612 NGGATGEKIDTTLY
+1612 TGE
-1626 GSGGATHISNETGL
+1626 
-1640 LKTLDQKQNSLLI
+1640 
-1653 VSGGGGGTFYRNDS
+1653 
-1667 NKYVNTGSGGS
+1667 
-1678 GGGYIG
+1678 
-1684 ASAYNRYNVGG
+1684 
-1695 GYTYERN
+1695 
-1702 ATGGTQTDGG
+1702 
-1712 ISGRSHHYKLT
+1712 
-1723 SYIYEGQS
+1723 
-1731 GTFGQGGI
+1731 
-1739 GYAGGPGG
+1739 
-1747 GGYYGGAGGGFTGGA
+1747 
-1762 GGSGYIGN
+1762 
-1770 PLLTDKAM
+1770 
-1778 YCYNCEESNEED
+1778 
-1790 TKTVSTTN
+1790 
-1798 VSEEPVSEY
+1798 
-1807 AKQGNGYA
+1807 
-1815 KITPI
+1815 
-1820 ITSSD
+1820 
-1825 NYLSELKSNYGVFNK
+1825 
-1840 TFDPTIE
+1840 
-1847 NYILNLDKY
+1847 
-1856 TENFKLSGKL
+1856 L
-1866 SDENASV
+1866 SDEKSIV
-1873 IGLGKYKIDNG
+1873 TGLGKYKIDNG
-1884 ETKEIDIIVTSE
+1884 ETKEIDIIVTSA
-1896 TGEIRTYNITAM
+1896 TGEIRTYNITAI

-1920 LKNIEISGYDD
+1920 LKNIEISGYAD

-1977 NKKGQISIT
+1977 NKKGQISIA

-2010 FGYTGK
+2010 FEYTGDY
-2016 EQVYTVPVTGK
+2016 QTFTVPVTGK
-2027 YKIELWGAQGG
+2027 YKIETWGAQGG
-2038 DFKELK
+2038 SAKYTINYDGGKGAYASGSIDLK
-2044 GGRGSYSTGN
+2044 KN
-2054 IYLNKSQVLY
+2054 DKLYLY
-2064 INVGGTGKTG
+2064 VGGQGASVSGTSTATVIDNGK
-2074 TQAKIDVTEGGYNGG
+2074 GYNGG
-2089 ANSYTSRTECGQ
+2089 GSASFQSSNSAGGG
-2101 STSSG
+2101 G
-2106 GGATDIRLIS
+2106 GGATDVRLNQS
-2116 QNLNSRIMVAGG
+2116 LSSRIIVAAGG
-2128 GGGSYYEY
+2128 GGGRSHVNSPNYSGVGGSGGTLIGLDAEKANSYCYF
-2136 CSSADYASINGGAGG
+2136 SG
-2151 GINGQTANYV
+2151 
-2161 TYNGYSSINPTGGTQ
+2161 TGGTQ
-2176 TTGGKSIDEWNS
+2176 T
-2188 TTYTTT
+2188 
-2194 YSGAFG
+2194 
-2200 KGGTGNNSYSGGGG
+2200 KGGTNTKCSMATASATISTSIFGYGTDKPGEYYVNGEWYSGGGA
-2214 GYYGGASGTWQ
+2214 GYYGGSIGRHAPAG
-2225 PGAGGSSYISGYVGC
+2225 GGSSYISGYVGC
-2240 VAVTSEEDITPKEG
+2240 VAITSEEDITPKEG

-2277 MKAGNEEMPNYSG
+2277 MKSGNEEMPNYSG

-2354 SDSSSSISG
+2354 SDSSSSVSG

-2395 KRSSVTEDSEHN
+2395 KRSCVTEDSEHN

-2418 EQLME
+2418 EQLMK

-2504 FTLNNDLPDGNYNIT
+2504 FTLNNDLPDGNYNVT

-2595 ESTNYELTYKKG
+2595 GSTNYELTYKKG

-2631 QEGENVYLYKNR
+2631 QTGENVYLYKNR

-2656 GGNSVY
+2656 GGNSAY
-2662 LRNAGCVTIGGS
+2662 LRNAGCVFL
-2674 AGATGTNRQTGGGG
+2674 AGISGNNGTNRQTGGGG

-2715 GGGGTTYRGGGGVT
+2715 GGGGTTYRGGGSVT
-2729 GNAGSSSGGAGGNA
+2729 GNVGSSSGGAGGNA
-2743 YSNYYSNTGGYAA
+2743 YSNYYSNSAGYAA

-2790 DALENTGT
+2790 DALENAGT

-2830 SEGTITSTGGAA
+2830 SEGTITSTGGTAE
-2842 VSAGSKGGD
+2842 SNGSKGGD

-2891 SVTLDSEDSL
+2891 SVTLDSEESL

-2944 YIIKFYRPAS
+2944 YTIKFYRPAS
-2954 SYKYLKM
+2954 SYKYLNM

-2976 LSYEVDVLY
+2976 LSYEVDVPY
-2985 DSDVVNF
+2985 DSDVVNL

-3059 SPEVYKYYVDVP
+3059 NPEVYKYYVDVP

-3112 HSEGTVYTINV
+3112 HSEETVYTINV

-3274 TYCNRGGSGGSLNDV
+3274 TYCNRGGSGGSLNDA
-3289 NGYQFGIG
+3289 NGYKFGIG

-3376 KMPSTTSGYTTG
+3376 KVPSTTSGYTTG

-3532 TVPSRI
+3532 TVPCRI

-3819 NTEVNEE
+3819 NTELNEE

-3834 NSNFVPSEN
+3834 NSNFIPSEN

-3933 KVISESGKERYYKI
+3933 KVLSESGKERYYKI

-4102 VGKNEVIIKISNSK
+4102 VGENEVIIKISNSK

-4150 DFNENNVYY
+4150 TFNENNVYY

-4482 IISALLDDLKVK
+4482 IISALLDDIKVK
-4494 HYDLSL
+4494 HYDLSP

-4590 FDKLTMDYVVN
+4590 FNKLTMDYVVN

-4686 TNEYSLSVPEGTEEV
+4686 TNEYSLSVPEGTEEI

-4752 NAYLTSIEPSTGELI
+4752 NAYLTSIEPSTGVLI

-5006 ESSVTT
+5006 KSSVTT

-5132 RLIPSFKENIFEYS
+5132 KLIPSFKENIFEYS

-5161 KISNNQN
+5161 KISKNQN

-5464 TSEDKKRVKTYT
+5464 TSEDKKRVKTYI

-5487 NLLMIKVNDNPVE
+5487 SLLMIKVNDNPVE

-5553 SESGSEKIYKLNI
+5553 GESGSEKIYKLNI

-5705 IVKIIGNENLV
+5705 TVKIIGNDNLV

-5730 GEERDYILNVVKQE
+5730 GEERDYILNVVRQE
-5744 KEAFSNY
+5744 KEEFSNY

-5850 MPIFNKNIFEYSMN
+5850 MPVFNKNIFEYSMN

-5937 GELNPVFNKDNKGIY
+5937 GELNPVFDKDNKGIY

-5964 LTGDKEYES
+5964 LTGEKEYES

-6052 IYANLENP
+6052 IYASLENP

-6092 YKIVINRPY
+6092 YKMVINRPY

-6185 VRQVASNNYLK
+6185 VRQIASNNYLK

-6215 YEVNVSNDVKQ
+6215 YEVTVSNDVKQ

-6466 IVEGENKK
+6466 IVEGESKK

-6552 YIIGMEEGTTISEF
+6552 YIIGIEEGTTISEF

-6617 GDINGDG
+6617 GDINCDG

-6635 NHILSKEEITDYRK
+6635 NNILSKEEIIDYRK

-6668 GNYVLGKI
+6668 GNYLLGKI

>member
-35 EENQN
+35 EGNQN
-40 ASSIISW
+40 ANSILNW
-47 VLENDLPDG
+47 VLTNNLPDG

-63 GSTDGGKT
+63 GSINGGKT

-133 TTTINSANYELTYK
+133 TTTIDSKDYELTYK

-173 QKGENV
+173 QEGENV

-243 FYAVSGAGASGTSYS
+243 FYAVSGAGSDGTSYS

-265 FSVNYRNGTHKANS
+265 LSVNYRNGTHKANS

-309 NPGGIGASNG
+309 NPGGIGGSNG

-376 AKNITSGSILTNGG
+376 AKDITSGSILTNGG
-390 AAISTTTGVT
+390 AAISTNTGVT
-400 GGAGGNGTFN
+400 GGAGGNGT
-410 ITKLGNPELSDIKI
+410 ISIMDVDLSD
-424 NGTSI
+424 
-429 EDFNSSNT
+429 
-437 NYSIILD
+437 
-444 KYSSEFDV
+444 
-452 DTTSESSLA
+452 
-461 SITGTGK
+461 
-468 YEIDY
+468 
-473 GETKTIQI
+473 
-481 ILTSDRGFINI
+481 
-492 YTLTIS
+492 
-498 NPTIE
+498 
-503 EKNTKLKSLK
+503 
-513 IQNYENEIQ
+513 
-522 FHPLINE
+522 
-529 YTLEIPYT
+529 
-537 VIDLNIE
+537 
-544 TETIDENSI
+544 
-553 VKIEGNKYI
+553 
-562 KNNSGVITITVS
+562 
-574 NSYTE
+574 
-579 DTIYKINYKKVVPQS
+579 
-594 EYDFDSTDDEQTF
+594 
-607 TVPITGKYKL
+607 
-617 ETWGAQGG
+617 
-625 DAYMSGPIGGY
+625 
-636 GGYSEGNIILN
+636 
-647 KNDKIYINVGGSGE
+647 
-661 TSTSIAAGTKSL
+661 
-673 GGYNGGGSG
+673 
-682 VSTGGKYGSGGGG
+682 
-695 ATHIATQSGLLST
+695 
-708 LENKKESILIVSGG
+708 
-722 GGAGFAHQYSSLNTI
+722 
-737 GGSGGGYKGS
+737 
-747 GTNGGSQLSGG
+747 
-758 SNSVGGDDSSFGQ
+758 
-771 GGSNSGDGSAG
+771 
-782 GSGYYGGGNCSDSVS
+782 
-797 CGGGSGYIG
+797 
-806 NPLLTNKVMYCYN
+806 
-819 CEELNEEDTKTIST
+819 
-833 TNVSEDPISKYAKQG
+833 
-848 NGYAKIT
+848 
-855 PILIS
+855 
-860 NDNYLSEL
+860 DNYLSEL

-886 TLTLDKTIPT
+886 TLTLDKTMPT
-896 FTLSGTLSSEKASVT
+896 FTLSGTLSSEKANVT

-917 MDLGETKTINITVTS
+917 LDLGETKTINITVTS

-995 TELLDENSKVKIEN
+995 AELLDENSKVKIEN

-1036 NYIKTTPKSEYNF
+1036 NYIKITPKSEYNF

-1059 APVTGKYRI
+1059 APVTGKYKI
-1068 ELWGAQGGSTSSA
+1068 ELWGAQGYYSA
-1081 KGGKGAY
+1081 GGAY
-1088 TDGKIILNKNDILYI
+1088 TKGIINLKNSQKIYIYVGQGPVTSLNASSFN
-1103 NVGGKGSTSSAGV
+1103 GGLAN
-1116 AGDISG
+1116 SG
-1122 GYNGGG
+1122 GHP
-1128 ASKGQACCQRE
+1128 
-1139 FGSGGGATD
+1139 GGGATD
-1148 IRLFS
+1148 IRLEKGTTWRDF
-1153 SKKNNSLN
+1153 NSLK

-1168 GGGGAFS
+1168 GS
-1175 GSNVG
+1175 GSGEGNNYAKGYGG
-1180 TILTNGGF
+1180 TL
-1188 GGNLIGGDGMQNSQ
+1188 
-1202 SENQYCYGQGGSQTS
+1202 S
-1217 GGAITTKCTYSNSVK
+1217 GG
-1232 GGTITGKFGL
+1232 
-1242 GGYYET
+1242 
-1248 TITPSSG
+1248 SG
-1255 GGAGYYGGSKSG
+1255 GGTLGGTQISAGAKQVTTFLDSGFGYADGGCAGGNGYYGGGAAACANGS
-1267 HIASAGGGSSYISGY
+1267 GGGSSFISGY
-1282 LGCVAITSE
+1282 TGCDAISDESTENNIIHTEQS
-1291 EDITP
+1291 I
-1296 KEGCTDGTDDV
+1296 
-1307 TCSYH
+1307 H
-1312 YSGLKF
+1312 YSGLTF
-1318 TDSEMKAGNEEMPT
+1318 INSEMKAGNEEMPT
-1332 YDGTST
+1332 HDGTST
-1338 MTGNTDNGYAKITPV
+1338 MTGNKGNGYAKITPV

-1367 YGELSPSFDPFVEEY
+1367 YGELSPSFDPHVEEY
-1382 TLTLD
+1382 TLTLG
-1387 KYTSELTLSG
+1387 KYTSTFKLSG
-1397 TLSDKKSNV
+1397 TLSDEKSNV

-1413 LKNGETKTIDI
+1413 LKNGETKTIEI
-1424 IITSESGEIRTYT
+1424 IITSESGEVRTYI

-1452 KLSKLMIESYEDNLN
+1452 KLSKLMIENYEDNLN
-1467 PKFTPLTNEYTIEI
+1467 PKFNPLTNEYTIEI

-1493 TFDKDATV
+1493 TFDKEATV
-1501 KIEGNKYIKN
+1501 KIDGNKYIKN
-1511 INKLIITVSAPNVED
+1511 TNKMIITVSAPNVED
-1526 TIYIINY
+1526 TIYVINY
-1533 IKVKLES
+1533 TKVQLES
-1540 EYNFDYTG
+1540 EYDFDYTG
-1548 DEQEFNVPVAG
+1548 NEQEFITPITG
-1559 NYKLETWGA
+1559 KYKIELWGA
-1568 QGGNATD
+1568 QG
-1575 DYIGGYGG
+1575 
-1583 YSIGTTILSKSQRVY
+1583 Q
-1598 INVGGAGS
+1598 
-1606 INSAGY
+1606 
-1612 NGGATGEKIDTTLY
+1612 
-1626 GSGGATHISNETGL
+1626 
-1640 LKTLDQKQNSLLI
+1640 
-1653 VSGGGGGTFYRNDS
+1653 SGGGGAYTRGSIILNKNNKLYVYVGQGLVTKENESSFNGGTGNYGGTPGGGATDIRLKNGTTWRDFNSLKSRIMVAAGSGSGIGN
-1667 NKYVNTGSGGS
+1667 NNINGSGGTLTGIA
-1678 GGGYIG
+1678 GGG
-1684 ASAYNRYNVGG
+1684 
-1695 GYTYERN
+1695 TF
-1702 ATGGTQTDGG
+1702 GGTQTSAGASQERYYSSSGFGYADGG
-1712 ISGRSHHYKLT
+1712 C
-1723 SYIYEGQS
+1723 
-1731 GTFGQGGI
+1731 
-1739 GYAGGPGG
+1739 
-1747 GGYYGGAGGGFTGGA
+1747 A
-1762 GGSGYIGN
+1762 GGSGYYGGGASACANGAGGGSSYISGFTGCN
-1770 PLLTDKAM
+1770 AIS
-1778 YCYNCEESNEED
+1778 EESTENNIIHTGQSVHYSGLKFSDSEMKAGNEEMPNYD
-1790 TKTVSTTN
+1790 GTKTMVGN
-1798 VSEEPVSEY
+1798 E
-1807 AKQGNGYA
+1807 GNGYA

-1825 NYLSELKSNYGVFNK
+1825 NYLSELNSNYGVFNK

-1856 TENFKLSGKL
+1856 TENFKLSGKS
-1866 SDENASV
+1866 SDEKASV

-1884 ETKEIDIIVTSE
+1884 EIKEIDIIVTSA

-1920 LKNIEISGYDD
+1920 LKNIEISGYAD

-1977 NKKGQISIT
+1977 NKKGQISIA

-2010 FGYTGK
+2010 FEYTGK

-2027 YKIELWGAQGG
+2027 YKIELWGAQGNNVSTKRAVG
-2038 DFKELK
+2038 GKGAYTKGIISLK
-2044 GGRGSYSTGN
+2044 KNQKLYVYVGEHREDRNASFNAGSTGGSYVNS
-2054 IYLNKSQVLY
+2054 
-2064 INVGGTGKTG
+2064 
-2074 TQAKIDVTEGGYNGG
+2074 ENGG
-2089 ANSYTSRTECGQ
+2089 GVNGYG
-2101 STSSG
+2101 G
-2106 GGATDIRLIS
+2106 GGATDIRLTNGNWNDS
-2116 QNLNSRIMVAGG
+2116 TSLASRIMVSAGG
-2128 GGGSYYEY
+2128 GGAS
-2136 CSSADYASINGGAGG
+2136 DYAYPANGGYGG
-2151 GINGQTANYV
+2151 ALIGGSGINGKYPN
-2161 TYNGYSSINPTGGTQ
+2161 NGVENTPPTGGSQTNGGKTTIPASGSETG
-2176 TTGGKSIDEWNS
+2176 TTGTFGMGGNGNS
-2188 TTYTTT
+2188 L
-2194 YSGAFG
+2194 FG
-2200 KGGTGNNSYSGGGG
+2200 SAGGG
-2214 GYYGGASGTWQ
+2214 GYYGGSGGGHSSYSVDS
-2225 PGAGGSSYISGYVGC
+2225 GAGGSSYISGYVGC
-2240 VAVTSEEDITPKEG
+2240 VAITSEEDITPKEG
-2254 CTDGTND
+2254 CTDGTDD

-2277 MKAGNEEMPNYSG
+2277 MKAGNEEMPNYSE
-2290 TKTMVGN
+2290 TKIMVGN

-2329 FSPDVTEYTL
+2329 FSPDVTEYIL

-2354 SDSSSSISG
+2354 SDSSSSVSG

-2595 ESTNYELTYKKG
+2595 GSTNYELTYKKG

-2631 QEGENVYLYKNR
+2631 QEGENVYLWKNR
-2643 DNTYEYVPALGAT
+2643 DNTYEYVPAVGGTGAT
-2656 GGNSVY
+2656 SETY
-2662 LRNAGCVTIGGS
+2662 YST
-2674 AGATGTNRQTGGGG
+2674 GAERSIPGKPGTNGINRQTGGGG
-2688 SGGAFNNV
+2688 SGSLNQGDTSYKFYSV
-2696 SGTVYSGRG
+2696 SGAGSD
-2705 GTGTSYSGGS
+2705 GTSYSGGS
-2715 GGGGTTYRGGGGVT
+2715 GGGGLSVNYRNGT
-2729 GNAGSSSGGAGGNA
+2729 HKANSASPNGGAGGNGYGLR
-2743 YSNYYSNTGGYAA
+2743 YSSSWTTRYAS
-2756 GGGAG
+2756 GGAG
-2761 NPGGSYAGSSCCAK
+2761 NPGGIGASNGNGNDQRY
-2775 NSGQTGTG
+2775 NGQTGTG
-2783 GLLIINT
+2783 GLLVIYSNNIINNGMIYSNGST
-2790 DALENTGT
+2790 STTGT
-2798 INSSGMKGGYG
+2798 Y
-2809 SGASGGSSGGGSI
+2809 ATGGSSGGGSI

-2830 SEGTITSTGGAA
+2830 SEGTIASTGGTAE
-2842 VSAGSKGGD
+2842 SNGSKGGD

-2891 SVTLDSEDSL
+2891 SVTLDSEESL

-2944 YIIKFYRPAS
+2944 YTIKFYRPAS
-2954 SYKYLKM
+2954 SYKYLNM

-2976 LSYEVDVLY
+2976 LSYEVDVPY
-2985 DSDVVNF
+2985 DSDVVNL

-3059 SPEVYKYYVDVP
+3059 NPEVYKYYVDVP

-3112 HSEGTVYTINV
+3112 HSEETVYTINV

-3274 TYCNRGGSGGSLNDV
+3274 TYCNRGGSGGSLNDA
-3289 NGYQFGIG
+3289 NGYKFGIG

-3376 KMPSTTSGYTTG
+3376 KVPSTTSGYTTG

-3532 TVPSRI
+3532 TVPCRI

-3819 NTEVNEE
+3819 NTELNEE

-3834 NSNFVPSEN
+3834 NSNFIPSEN

-3933 KVISESGKERYYKI
+3933 KVLSESGKERYYKI

-4102 VGKNEVIIKISNSK
+4102 VGENEVIIKISNSK

-4150 DFNENNVYY
+4150 TFNENNVYY

-4482 IISALLDDLKVK
+4482 IISALLDDIKVK
-4494 HYDLSL
+4494 HYDLSP

-4521 ITPILKDKKA
+4521 ITPILKDKNA

-4686 TNEYSLSVPEGTEEV
+4686 TNEYSLSVPEGTEEI

-4752 NAYLTSIEPSTGELI
+4752 NAYLTSIEPSTGVLI

-4823 DGTERIYNITL
+4823 DGAERIYNITL

-5006 ESSVTT
+5006 KSSVTT

-5132 RLIPSFKENIFEYS
+5132 KLIPSFKENIFEYS

-5161 KISNNQN
+5161 KISKNQN

-5464 TSEDKKRVKTYT
+5464 TSEDKKRVKTYI

-5487 NLLMIKVNDNPVE
+5487 SLLMIKVNDNPVE

-5553 SESGSEKIYKLNI
+5553 GESGSEKIYKLNI

-5705 IVKIIGNENLV
+5705 TVKIIGNDNLV

-5730 GEERDYILNVVKQE
+5730 GEERDYILNVVRQE
-5744 KEAFSNY
+5744 KEEFSNY

-5850 MPIFNKNIFEYSMN
+5850 MPVFNKNIFEYSMN

-5937 GELNPVFNKDNKGIY
+5937 GELNPVFDKDNKGIY

-5964 LTGDKEYES
+5964 LTGEKEYES

-6052 IYANLENP
+6052 IYASLENP

-6092 YKIVINRPY
+6092 YKMVINRPY

-6185 VRQVASNNYLK
+6185 VRQIASNNYLK

-6215 YEVNVSNDVKQ
+6215 YEVTVSNDVKQ

-6466 IVEGENKK
+6466 IVEGESKK

-6552 YIIGMEEGTTISEF
+6552 YIIGIEEGTTISEF

-6617 GDINGDG
+6617 GDINCDG

-6635 NHILSKEEITDYRK
+6635 NHILSKEEIIDYRK

-6668 GNYVLGKI
+6668 GNYLLGKI

>member
-35 EENQN
+35 EGNQN
-40 ASSIISW
+40 ANSILNW
-47 VLENDLPDG
+47 VLTNNLPDG

-63 GSTDGGKT
+63 GSINGGKT

-133 TTTINSANYELTYK
+133 TTTIDSKNYELTYK

-173 QKGENV
+173 QEGENV

-243 FYAVSGAGASGTSYS
+243 FYAVSGAGSDGTSYS

-265 FSVNYRNGTHKANS
+265 LSVNYRNGTHKANS

-309 NPGGIGASNG
+309 NPGGIGGSNG

-376 AKNITSGSILTNGG
+376 AKDITSGSILTNGG
-390 AAISTTTGVT
+390 AAISTNTGVT
-400 GGAGGNGTFN
+400 GGAGGNGT
-410 ITKLGNPELSDIKI
+410 ISIMDVDLSD
-424 NGTSI
+424 
-429 EDFNSSNT
+429 
-437 NYSIILD
+437 
-444 KYSSEFDV
+444 
-452 DTTSESSLA
+452 
-461 SITGTGK
+461 
-468 YEIDY
+468 
-473 GETKTIQI
+473 
-481 ILTSDRGFINI
+481 
-492 YTLTIS
+492 
-498 NPTIE
+498 
-503 EKNTKLKSLK
+503 
-513 IQNYENEIQ
+513 
-522 FHPLINE
+522 
-529 YTLEIPYT
+529 
-537 VIDLNIE
+537 
-544 TETIDENSI
+544 
-553 VKIEGNKYI
+553 
-562 KNNSGVITITVS
+562 
-574 NSYTE
+574 
-579 DTIYKINYKKVVPQS
+579 
-594 EYDFDSTDDEQTF
+594 
-607 TVPITGKYKL
+607 
-617 ETWGAQGG
+617 
-625 DAYMSGPIGGY
+625 
-636 GGYSEGNIILN
+636 
-647 KNDKIYINVGGSGE
+647 
-661 TSTSIAAGTKSL
+661 
-673 GGYNGGGSG
+673 
-682 VSTGGKYGSGGGG
+682 
-695 ATHIATQSGLLST
+695 
-708 LENKKESILIVSGG
+708 
-722 GGAGFAHQYSSLNTI
+722 
-737 GGSGGGYKGS
+737 
-747 GTNGGSQLSGG
+747 
-758 SNSVGGDDSSFGQ
+758 
-771 GGSNSGDGSAG
+771 
-782 GSGYYGGGNCSDSVS
+782 
-797 CGGGSGYIG
+797 
-806 NPLLTNKVMYCYN
+806 
-819 CEELNEEDTKTIST
+819 
-833 TNVSEDPISKYAKQG
+833 
-848 NGYAKIT
+848 
-855 PILIS
+855 
-860 NDNYLSEL
+860 DNYLSEL

-886 TLTLDKTIPT
+886 TLTLDKTMPT
-896 FTLSGTLSSEKASVT
+896 FTLSGTLSSEKANVT

-917 MDLGETKTINITVTS
+917 LDLGETKTINITVTS

-995 TELLDENSKVKIEN
+995 AELLDENSKVKIEN

-1036 NYIKTTPKSEYNF
+1036 NYIKITPKSEYNF

-1059 APVTGKYRI
+1059 APVTGKYKI
-1068 ELWGAQGGSTSSA
+1068 ELWGAQGYYSA
-1081 KGGKGAY
+1081 GGAY
-1088 TDGKIILNKNDILYI
+1088 TKGIINLKNSQKIYIYVGQGPVTSLNASSFN
-1103 NVGGKGSTSSAGV
+1103 GGLAN
-1116 AGDISG
+1116 SG
-1122 GYNGGG
+1122 GHP
-1128 ASKGQACCQRE
+1128 
-1139 FGSGGGATD
+1139 GGGATD
-1148 IRLFS
+1148 IRLEKGTTWRDF
-1153 SKKNNSLN
+1153 NSLK

-1168 GGGGAFS
+1168 GS
-1175 GSNVG
+1175 GSGEGNNYAKGYGG
-1180 TILTNGGF
+1180 TL
-1188 GGNLIGGDGMQNSQ
+1188 
-1202 SENQYCYGQGGSQTS
+1202 S
-1217 GGAITTKCTYSNSVK
+1217 GG
-1232 GGTITGKFGL
+1232 
-1242 GGYYET
+1242 
-1248 TITPSSG
+1248 SG
-1255 GGAGYYGGSKSG
+1255 GGTLGGTQISAGAKQVTTFLDSGFGYADGGCAGGNGYYGGGAAACANGS
-1267 HIASAGGGSSYISGY
+1267 GGGSSFISGY
-1282 LGCVAITSE
+1282 TGCDAISDESTENNIIHTEQS
-1291 EDITP
+1291 I
-1296 KEGCTDGTDDV
+1296 
-1307 TCSYH
+1307 H
-1312 YSGLKF
+1312 YSGLTF
-1318 TDSEMKAGNEEMPT
+1318 INSEMKAGNEEMPT
-1332 YDGTST
+1332 HDGTST
-1338 MTGNTDNGYAKITPV
+1338 MTGNKGNGYAKITPV

-1367 YGELSPSFDPFVEEY
+1367 YGELSPSFDPHVEEY
-1382 TLTLD
+1382 TLTLG
-1387 KYTSELTLSG
+1387 KYTSTFKLSG
-1397 TLSDKKSNV
+1397 TLSDEKSNV

-1413 LKNGETKTIDI
+1413 LKNGETKTIEI
-1424 IITSESGEIRTYT
+1424 IITSESGEVRTYI

-1452 KLSKLMIESYEDNLN
+1452 KLSKLMIENYEDNLN
-1467 PKFTPLTNEYTIEI
+1467 PKFNPLTNEYTIEI

-1493 TFDKDATV
+1493 TFDKEATV
-1501 KIEGNKYIKN
+1501 KIDGNKYIKN
-1511 INKLIITVSAPNVED
+1511 TNKMIITVSAPNVED
-1526 TIYIINY
+1526 TIYVINY
-1533 IKVKLES
+1533 TKVQLES
-1540 EYNFDYTG
+1540 EYDFDYTG
-1548 DEQEFNVPVAG
+1548 NEQEFITPITG
-1559 NYKLETWGA
+1559 KYKIELWGA
-1568 QGGNATD
+1568 QG
-1575 DYIGGYGG
+1575 
-1583 YSIGTTILSKSQRVY
+1583 Q
-1598 INVGGAGS
+1598 
-1606 INSAGY
+1606 
-1612 NGGATGEKIDTTLY
+1612 
-1626 GSGGATHISNETGL
+1626 
-1640 LKTLDQKQNSLLI
+1640 
-1653 VSGGGGGTFYRNDS
+1653 SGGGGAYTRGSIILNKNNKLYVYVGQGLVTKENESSFNGGTGNYGGTPGGGATDIRLKNGTTWRDFNSLKSRIMVAAGSGSGIGN
-1667 NKYVNTGSGGS
+1667 NNINGSGGTLTGIA
-1678 GGGYIG
+1678 GGG
-1684 ASAYNRYNVGG
+1684 
-1695 GYTYERN
+1695 TF
-1702 ATGGTQTDGG
+1702 GGTQTSAGASQERYYSSSGFGYADGG
-1712 ISGRSHHYKLT
+1712 C
-1723 SYIYEGQS
+1723 
-1731 GTFGQGGI
+1731 
-1739 GYAGGPGG
+1739 
-1747 GGYYGGAGGGFTGGA
+1747 A
-1762 GGSGYIGN
+1762 GGSGYYGGGASACANGAGGGSSYISGFTGCN
-1770 PLLTDKAM
+1770 AIS
-1778 YCYNCEESNEED
+1778 EESTENNIIHTGQSVHYSGLKFSDSEMKAGNEEMPNYD
-1790 TKTVSTTN
+1790 GTKTMVGN
-1798 VSEEPVSEY
+1798 E
-1807 AKQGNGYA
+1807 GNGYA

-1825 NYLSELKSNYGVFNK
+1825 NYLSELNSNYGVFNK

-1856 TENFKLSGKL
+1856 TENFKLSGKS
-1866 SDENASV
+1866 SDEKASV

-1884 ETKEIDIIVTSE
+1884 EIKEIDIIVTSA

-1920 LKNIEISGYDD
+1920 LKNIEISGYAD

-1977 NKKGQISIT
+1977 NKKGQISIA

-2010 FGYTGK
+2010 FEYTGK

-2027 YKIELWGAQGG
+2027 YKIELWGAQGNNVSTKRAVG
-2038 DFKELK
+2038 GKGAYTKGIISLK
-2044 GGRGSYSTGN
+2044 KNQKLYVYVGEHREDRNASFNAGSTGGSYVNS
-2054 IYLNKSQVLY
+2054 
-2064 INVGGTGKTG
+2064 
-2074 TQAKIDVTEGGYNGG
+2074 ENGG
-2089 ANSYTSRTECGQ
+2089 GVNGYG
-2101 STSSG
+2101 G
-2106 GGATDIRLIS
+2106 GGATDIRLTNGNWNDS
-2116 QNLNSRIMVAGG
+2116 TSLASRIMVSAGG
-2128 GGGSYYEY
+2128 GGAS
-2136 CSSADYASINGGAGG
+2136 DYAYPANGGYGG
-2151 GINGQTANYV
+2151 ALIGGSGINGKYPN
-2161 TYNGYSSINPTGGTQ
+2161 NGVENTPPTGGSQTNGGKTTIPASGSETG
-2176 TTGGKSIDEWNS
+2176 TTGTFGMGGNGNS
-2188 TTYTTT
+2188 L
-2194 YSGAFG
+2194 FG
-2200 KGGTGNNSYSGGGG
+2200 SAGGG
-2214 GYYGGASGTWQ
+2214 GYYGGSGGGHSSYSVDS
-2225 PGAGGSSYISGYVGC
+2225 GAGGSSYISGYVGC
-2240 VAVTSEEDITPKEG
+2240 VAITSEEDITPKEG
-2254 CTDGTND
+2254 CTDGTDD

-2277 MKAGNEEMPNYSG
+2277 MKAGNEEMPNYSE
-2290 TKTMVGN
+2290 TKIMVGN

-2329 FSPDVTEYTL
+2329 FSPDVTEYIL

-2354 SDSSSSISG
+2354 SDSSSSVSG

-2595 ESTNYELTYKKG
+2595 GSTNYELTYKKG

-2631 QEGENVYLYKNR
+2631 QEGENVYLWKNR
-2643 DNTYEYVPALGAT
+2643 DNTYEYVPAVGGTGAT
-2656 GGNSVY
+2656 SETY
-2662 LRNAGCVTIGGS
+2662 YST
-2674 AGATGTNRQTGGGG
+2674 GAERSIPGKPGTNGINRQTGGGG
-2688 SGGAFNNV
+2688 SGSLNQGDTSYKFYSV
-2696 SGTVYSGRG
+2696 SGAGSD
-2705 GTGTSYSGGS
+2705 GTSYSGGS
-2715 GGGGTTYRGGGGVT
+2715 GGGGLSVNYRNGT
-2729 GNAGSSSGGAGGNA
+2729 HKANSASPNGGAGGNGYGLR
-2743 YSNYYSNTGGYAA
+2743 YSSSWTTRYAS
-2756 GGGAG
+2756 GGAG
-2761 NPGGSYAGSSCCAK
+2761 NPGGIGASNGNGNDQRY
-2775 NSGQTGTG
+2775 NGQTGTG
-2783 GLLIINT
+2783 GLLVIYSNNIINNGMIYSNGST
-2790 DALENTGT
+2790 STTGT
-2798 INSSGMKGGYG
+2798 Y
-2809 SGASGGSSGGGSI
+2809 ATGGSSGGGSI

-2830 SEGTITSTGGAA
+2830 SEGTIASTGGTAE
-2842 VSAGSKGGD
+2842 SNGSKGGD

-2891 SVTLDSEDSL
+2891 SVTLDSEESL

-2944 YIIKFYRPAS
+2944 YTIKFYRPAS
-2954 SYKYLKM
+2954 SYKYLNM

-2976 LSYEVDVLY
+2976 LSYEVDVPY
-2985 DSDVVNF
+2985 DSDVVNL

-3059 SPEVYKYYVDVP
+3059 NPEVYKYYVDVP

-3112 HSEGTVYTINV
+3112 HSEETVYTINV

-3274 TYCNRGGSGGSLNDV
+3274 TYCNRGGSGGSLNDA
-3289 NGYQFGIG
+3289 NGYKFGIG

-3376 KMPSTTSGYTTG
+3376 KVPSTTSGYTTG

-3532 TVPSRI
+3532 TVPCRI

-3819 NTEVNEE
+3819 NTELNEE

-3834 NSNFVPSEN
+3834 NSNFIPSEN

-3933 KVISESGKERYYKI
+3933 KVLSESGKERYYKI

-4102 VGKNEVIIKISNSK
+4102 VGENEVIIKISNSK

-4150 DFNENNVYY
+4150 TFNENNVYY

-4482 IISALLDDLKVK
+4482 IISALLDDIKVK
-4494 HYDLSL
+4494 HYDLSP

-4521 ITPILKDKKA
+4521 ITPILKDKNA

-4686 TNEYSLSVPEGTEEV
+4686 TNEYSLSVPEGTEEI

-4752 NAYLTSIEPSTGELI
+4752 NAYLTSIEPSTGVLI

-4823 DGTERIYNITL
+4823 DGAERIYNITL

-5006 ESSVTT
+5006 KSSVTT

-5132 RLIPSFKENIFEYS
+5132 KLIPSFKENIFEYS

-5161 KISNNQN
+5161 KISKNQN

-5464 TSEDKKRVKTYT
+5464 TSEDKKRVKTYI

-5487 NLLMIKVNDNPVE
+5487 SLLMIKVNDNPVE

-5553 SESGSEKIYKLNI
+5553 GESGSEKIYKLNI

-5705 IVKIIGNENLV
+5705 TVKIIGNDNLV

-5730 GEERDYILNVVKQE
+5730 GEERDYILNVVRQE
-5744 KEAFSNY
+5744 KEEFSNY

-5850 MPIFNKNIFEYSMN
+5850 MPVFNKNIFEYSMN

-5937 GELNPVFNKDNKGIY
+5937 GELNPVFDKDNKGIY

-5964 LTGDKEYES
+5964 LTGEKEYES

-6052 IYANLENP
+6052 IYASLENP

-6092 YKIVINRPY
+6092 YKMVINRPY

-6185 VRQVASNNYLK
+6185 VRQIASNNYLK

-6215 YEVNVSNDVKQ
+6215 YEVTVSNDVKQ

-6466 IVEGENKK
+6466 IVEGESKK

-6552 YIIGMEEGTTISEF
+6552 YIIGIEEGTTISEF

-6617 GDINGDG
+6617 GDINCDG

-6635 NHILSKEEITDYRK
+6635 NNILSKEEIIDYRK

-6668 GNYVLGKI
+6668 GNYLLGKI

>member
-1 MKLSKSS
+1 MKLNKLG

-40 ASSIISW
+40 ANSILNW
-47 VLENDLPDG
+47 VLTNNLPDG

-71 EETITYPVELINY
+71 EEIITYPVELINY

-92 TDGEN
+92 TDGKN

-133 TTTINSANYELTYK
+133 TTTIDSKNYELTYK

-173 QKGENV
+173 QEGENV

-243 FYAVSGAGASGTSYS
+243 FYAVSGAGSDGTSYS

-265 FSVNYRNGTHKANS
+265 LSVNYRNGTHKANS

-309 NPGGIGASNG
+309 NPGGIGGSNG

-376 AKNITSGSILTNGG
+376 AKDITSGSILTNGG
-390 AAISTTTGVT
+390 AAISTNTGVT
-400 GGAGGNGTFN
+400 GGAGGNGT
-410 ITKLGNPELSDIKI
+410 ISIMDVDLSD
-424 NGTSI
+424 
-429 EDFNSSNT
+429 
-437 NYSIILD
+437 
-444 KYSSEFDV
+444 
-452 DTTSESSLA
+452 
-461 SITGTGK
+461 
-468 YEIDY
+468 
-473 GETKTIQI
+473 
-481 ILTSDRGFINI
+481 
-492 YTLTIS
+492 
-498 NPTIE
+498 
-503 EKNTKLKSLK
+503 
-513 IQNYENEIQ
+513 
-522 FHPLINE
+522 
-529 YTLEIPYT
+529 
-537 VIDLNIE
+537 
-544 TETIDENSI
+544 
-553 VKIEGNKYI
+553 
-562 KNNSGVITITVS
+562 
-574 NSYTE
+574 
-579 DTIYKINYKKVVPQS
+579 
-594 EYDFDSTDDEQTF
+594 
-607 TVPITGKYKL
+607 
-617 ETWGAQGG
+617 
-625 DAYMSGPIGGY
+625 
-636 GGYSEGNIILN
+636 
-647 KNDKIYINVGGSGE
+647 
-661 TSTSIAAGTKSL
+661 
-673 GGYNGGGSG
+673 
-682 VSTGGKYGSGGGG
+682 
-695 ATHIATQSGLLST
+695 
-708 LENKKESILIVSGG
+708 
-722 GGAGFAHQYSSLNTI
+722 
-737 GGSGGGYKGS
+737 
-747 GTNGGSQLSGG
+747 
-758 SNSVGGDDSSFGQ
+758 
-771 GGSNSGDGSAG
+771 
-782 GSGYYGGGNCSDSVS
+782 
-797 CGGGSGYIG
+797 
-806 NPLLTNKVMYCYN
+806 
-819 CEELNEEDTKTIST
+819 
-833 TNVSEDPISKYAKQG
+833 
-848 NGYAKIT
+848 
-855 PILIS
+855 
-860 NDNYLSEL
+860 DNYLSEL

-886 TLTLDKTIPT
+886 TLTLDKTMPT
-896 FTLSGTLSSEKASVT
+896 FTLSGTLSSEKANVT

-917 MDLGETKTINITVTS
+917 LDLGETKTINITVTS

-995 TELLDENSKVKIEN
+995 AELLDENSKVKIEN

-1036 NYIKTTPKSEYNF
+1036 NYIKITPKSEYNF

-1059 APVTGKYRI
+1059 APVTGKYKI
-1068 ELWGAQGGSTSSA
+1068 ELWGAQGYYSA
-1081 KGGKGAY
+1081 GGAY
-1088 TDGKIILNKNDILYI
+1088 TKGIINLKNSQKIYIYVGQGPVTSLNASSFN
-1103 NVGGKGSTSSAGV
+1103 GGLAN
-1116 AGDISG
+1116 SG
-1122 GYNGGG
+1122 GHP
-1128 ASKGQACCQRE
+1128 
-1139 FGSGGGATD
+1139 GGGATD
-1148 IRLFS
+1148 IRLEKGTTWRDF
-1153 SKKNNSLN
+1153 NSLK

-1168 GGGGAFS
+1168 GS
-1175 GSNVG
+1175 GSGEGNNYAKGYGG
-1180 TILTNGGF
+1180 TL
-1188 GGNLIGGDGMQNSQ
+1188 
-1202 SENQYCYGQGGSQTS
+1202 S
-1217 GGAITTKCTYSNSVK
+1217 GG
-1232 GGTITGKFGL
+1232 
-1242 GGYYET
+1242 
-1248 TITPSSG
+1248 SG
-1255 GGAGYYGGSKSG
+1255 GGTLGGTQISAGAKQVTTFLDSGFGYADGGCAGGNGYYGGGAAACANGS
-1267 HIASAGGGSSYISGY
+1267 GGGSSFISGY
-1282 LGCVAITSE
+1282 TGCDAISDESTENNIIHTEQS
-1291 EDITP
+1291 I
-1296 KEGCTDGTDDV
+1296 
-1307 TCSYH
+1307 H
-1312 YSGLKF
+1312 YSGLTF
-1318 TDSEMKAGNEEMPT
+1318 INSEMKAGNEEMPT
-1332 YDGTST
+1332 HDGTST
-1338 MTGNTDNGYAKITPV
+1338 MTGNKGNGYAKITPV

-1367 YGELSPSFDPFVEEY
+1367 YGELSPSFDPHVEEY
-1382 TLTLD
+1382 TLTLG
-1387 KYTSELTLSG
+1387 KYTSTFKLSG
-1397 TLSDKKSNV
+1397 TLSDEKSNV

-1413 LKNGETKTIDI
+1413 LKNGETKTIEI
-1424 IITSESGEIRTYT
+1424 IITSESGEVRTYI

-1452 KLSKLMIESYEDNLN
+1452 KLSKLMIENYEDNLN
-1467 PKFTPLTNEYTIEI
+1467 PKFNPLTNEYTIEI

-1493 TFDKDATV
+1493 TFDKEATV
-1501 KIEGNKYIKN
+1501 KIDGNKYIKN
-1511 INKLIITVSAPNVED
+1511 TNKMIITVSAPNVED
-1526 TIYIINY
+1526 TIYVINY
-1533 IKVKLES
+1533 TKVQLES
-1540 EYNFDYTG
+1540 EYDFDYTG
-1548 DEQEFNVPVAG
+1548 NEQEFITPITG
-1559 NYKLETWGA
+1559 KYKIELWGA
-1568 QGGNATD
+1568 QG
-1575 DYIGGYGG
+1575 
-1583 YSIGTTILSKSQRVY
+1583 Q
-1598 INVGGAGS
+1598 
-1606 INSAGY
+1606 
-1612 NGGATGEKIDTTLY
+1612 
-1626 GSGGATHISNETGL
+1626 
-1640 LKTLDQKQNSLLI
+1640 
-1653 VSGGGGGTFYRNDS
+1653 SGGGGAYTRGSIILNKNNKLYVYVGQGLVTKENESSFNGGTGNYGGTPGGGATDIRLKNGTTWRDFNSLKSRIMVAAGSGSGIGN
-1667 NKYVNTGSGGS
+1667 NNINGSGGTLTGIA
-1678 GGGYIG
+1678 GGG
-1684 ASAYNRYNVGG
+1684 
-1695 GYTYERN
+1695 TF
-1702 ATGGTQTDGG
+1702 GGTQTSAGASQERYYSSSGFGYADGG
-1712 ISGRSHHYKLT
+1712 C
-1723 SYIYEGQS
+1723 
-1731 GTFGQGGI
+1731 
-1739 GYAGGPGG
+1739 
-1747 GGYYGGAGGGFTGGA
+1747 A
-1762 GGSGYIGN
+1762 GGSGYYGGGASACANGAGGGSSYISGFTGCN
-1770 PLLTDKAM
+1770 AIS
-1778 YCYNCEESNEED
+1778 EESTENNIIHTGQSVHYSGLKFSDSEMKAGNEEMPNYD
-1790 TKTVSTTN
+1790 GTKTMVGN
-1798 VSEEPVSEY
+1798 E
-1807 AKQGNGYA
+1807 GNGYA

-1825 NYLSELKSNYGVFNK
+1825 NYLSELNSNYGVFNK

-1856 TENFKLSGKL
+1856 TENFKLSGKS
-1866 SDENASV
+1866 SDEKASV

-1884 ETKEIDIIVTSE
+1884 EIKEIDIIVTSA

-1920 LKNIEISGYDD
+1920 LKNIEISGYAD

-1977 NKKGQISIT
+1977 NKKGQISIA

-2010 FGYTGK
+2010 FEYTGK

-2027 YKIELWGAQGG
+2027 YKIELWGAQGNNVSTKRAVG
-2038 DFKELK
+2038 GKGAYTKGIISLK
-2044 GGRGSYSTGN
+2044 KNQKLYVYVGEHREDRNASFNAGSTGGSYVNS
-2054 IYLNKSQVLY
+2054 
-2064 INVGGTGKTG
+2064 
-2074 TQAKIDVTEGGYNGG
+2074 ENGG
-2089 ANSYTSRTECGQ
+2089 GVNGYG
-2101 STSSG
+2101 G
-2106 GGATDIRLIS
+2106 GGATDIRLTNGNWNDS
-2116 QNLNSRIMVAGG
+2116 TSLASRIMVSAGG
-2128 GGGSYYEY
+2128 GGAS
-2136 CSSADYASINGGAGG
+2136 DYAYPANGGYGG
-2151 GINGQTANYV
+2151 ALIGGSGINGKYPN
-2161 TYNGYSSINPTGGTQ
+2161 NGVENTPPTGGSQTNGGKTTIPASGSETG
-2176 TTGGKSIDEWNS
+2176 TTGTFGMGGNGNS
-2188 TTYTTT
+2188 L
-2194 YSGAFG
+2194 FG
-2200 KGGTGNNSYSGGGG
+2200 SAGGG
-2214 GYYGGASGTWQ
+2214 GYYGGSGGGHSSYSVDS
-2225 PGAGGSSYISGYVGC
+2225 GAGGSSYISGYVGC
-2240 VAVTSEEDITPKEG
+2240 VAITSEEDITPKEG
-2254 CTDGTND
+2254 CTDGTDD

-2277 MKAGNEEMPNYSG
+2277 MKAGNEEMPNYSE
-2290 TKTMVGN
+2290 TKIMVGN

-2329 FSPDVTEYTL
+2329 FSPDVTEYIL

-2354 SDSSSSISG
+2354 SDSSSSVSG

-2595 ESTNYELTYKKG
+2595 GSTNYELTYKKG

-2631 QEGENVYLYKNR
+2631 QEGENVYLWKNR
-2643 DNTYEYVPALGAT
+2643 DNTYEYVPAVGGTGAT
-2656 GGNSVY
+2656 SETY
-2662 LRNAGCVTIGGS
+2662 YST
-2674 AGATGTNRQTGGGG
+2674 GAERSIPGKPGTNGINRQTGGGG
-2688 SGGAFNNV
+2688 SGSLNQGDTSYKFYSV
-2696 SGTVYSGRG
+2696 SGAGSD
-2705 GTGTSYSGGS
+2705 GTSYSGGS
-2715 GGGGTTYRGGGGVT
+2715 GGGGLSVNYRNGT
-2729 GNAGSSSGGAGGNA
+2729 HKANSASPNGGAGGNGYGLR
-2743 YSNYYSNTGGYAA
+2743 YSSSWTTRYAS
-2756 GGGAG
+2756 GGAG
-2761 NPGGSYAGSSCCAK
+2761 NPGGIGASNGNGNDQRY
-2775 NSGQTGTG
+2775 NGQTGTG
-2783 GLLIINT
+2783 GLLVIYSNNIINNGMIYSNGST
-2790 DALENTGT
+2790 STTGT
-2798 INSSGMKGGYG
+2798 Y
-2809 SGASGGSSGGGSI
+2809 ATGGSSGGGSI

-2830 SEGTITSTGGAA
+2830 SEGTIASTGGTAE
-2842 VSAGSKGGD
+2842 SNGSKGGD

-2891 SVTLDSEDSL
+2891 SVTLDSEESL

-2944 YIIKFYRPAS
+2944 YTIKFYRPAS
-2954 SYKYLKM
+2954 SYKYLNM

-2976 LSYEVDVLY
+2976 LSYEVDVPY
-2985 DSDVVNF
+2985 DSDVVNL

-3059 SPEVYKYYVDVP
+3059 NPEVYKYYVDVP

-3112 HSEGTVYTINV
+3112 HSEETVYTINV

-3274 TYCNRGGSGGSLNDV
+3274 TYCNRGGSGGSLNDA
-3289 NGYQFGIG
+3289 NGYKFGIG

-3376 KMPSTTSGYTTG
+3376 KVPSTTSGYTTG

-3532 TVPSRI
+3532 TVPCRI

-3819 NTEVNEE
+3819 NTELNEE

-3834 NSNFVPSEN
+3834 NSNFIPSEN

-3933 KVISESGKERYYKI
+3933 KVLSESGKERYYKI

-4102 VGKNEVIIKISNSK
+4102 VGENEVIIKISNSK

-4150 DFNENNVYY
+4150 TFNENNVYY

-4482 IISALLDDLKVK
+4482 IISALLDDIKVK
-4494 HYDLSL
+4494 HYDLSP

-4521 ITPILKDKKA
+4521 ITPILKDKNA

-4686 TNEYSLSVPEGTEEV
+4686 TNEYSLSVPEGTEEI

-4752 NAYLTSIEPSTGELI
+4752 NAYLTSIEPSTGVLI

-4823 DGTERIYNITL
+4823 DGAERIYNITL

-5006 ESSVTT
+5006 KSSVTT

-5132 RLIPSFKENIFEYS
+5132 KLIPSFKENIFEYS

-5161 KISNNQN
+5161 KISKNQN

-5464 TSEDKKRVKTYT
+5464 TSEDKKRVKTYI

-5487 NLLMIKVNDNPVE
+5487 SLLMIKVNDNPVE

-5553 SESGSEKIYKLNI
+5553 GESGSEKIYKLNI

-5705 IVKIIGNENLV
+5705 TVKIIGNDNLV

-5730 GEERDYILNVVKQE
+5730 GEERDYILNVVRQE
-5744 KEAFSNY
+5744 KEEFSNY

-5850 MPIFNKNIFEYSMN
+5850 MPVFNKNIFEYSMN

-5937 GELNPVFNKDNKGIY
+5937 GELNPVFDKDNKGIY

-5964 LTGDKEYES
+5964 LTGEKEYES

-6052 IYANLENP
+6052 IYASLENP

-6092 YKIVINRPY
+6092 YKMVINRPY

-6185 VRQVASNNYLK
+6185 VRQIASNNYLK

-6215 YEVNVSNDVKQ
+6215 YEVTVSNDVKQ

-6466 IVEGENKK
+6466 IVEGESKK

-6552 YIIGMEEGTTISEF
+6552 YIIGIEEGTTISEF

-6617 GDINGDG
+6617 GDINCDG

-6635 NHILSKEEITDYRK
+6635 NNILSKEEIIDYRK

-6668 GNYVLGKI
+6668 GNYLLGKI

>member
-35 EENQN
+35 ETN
-40 ASSIISW
+40 SS
-47 VLENDLPDG
+47 
-56 NYNVTVK
+56 K
-63 GSTDGGKT
+63 
-71 EETITYPVELINY
+71 
-84 YDDVTYNS
+84 
-92 TDGEN
+92 
-97 GVVELGDDTAEYKML
+97 
-112 IVKYHK
+112 
-118 NLTINE
+118 
-124 GVTLTANTH
+124 
-133 TTTINSANYELTYK
+133 
-147 KGMYIHVSGTL
+147 L
-158 TNNGTI
+158 TNL
-164 SMTARGTYN
+164 
-173 QKGENV
+173 EV
-179 YLLKNSNG
+179 
-187 IFEYVPAIGGTGATS
+187 E
-202 ETYYSTGAERDVPGK
+202 
-217 SGTNGINRQTGGG
+217 
-230 GSGSLDQ
+230 
-237 GDTSYK
+237 
-243 FYAVSGAGASGTSYS
+243 
-258 GGSGGGG
+258 
-265 FSVNYRNGTHKANS
+265 
-279 ASPNGGAGGN
+279 
-289 GYGLRYSSS
+289 GYEKDL
-298 WATRYASGGAG
+298 
-309 NPGGIGASNG
+309 
-319 NGNDQSYNGQ
+319 
-329 TGTGGLLVIY
+329 
-339 SKNII
+339 
-344 NNGMINSNG
+344 
-353 SESTTGTYATGGSSG
+353 
-368 GGSINIFY
+368 
-376 AKNITSGSILTNGG
+376 
-390 AAISTTTGVT
+390 
-400 GGAGGNGTFN
+400 
-410 ITKLGNPELSDIKI
+410 
-424 NGTSI
+424 
-429 EDFNSSNT
+429 
-437 NYSIILD
+437 
-444 KYSSEFDV
+444 
-452 DTTSESSLA
+452 
-461 SITGTGK
+461 
-468 YEIDY
+468 
-473 GETKTIQI
+473 
-481 ILTSDRGFINI
+481 
-492 YTLTIS
+492 
-498 NPTIE
+498 NPTFD
-503 EKNTKLKSLK
+503 KD
-513 IQNYENEIQ
+513 
-522 FHPLINE
+522 
-529 YTLEIPYT
+529 TLEYNIDIMSNE
-537 VIDLNIE
+537 IDLNINYQLDDANA
-544 TETIDENSI
+544 T
-553 VKIEGNKYI
+553 VKIKGNKYI
-562 KNNSGVITITVS
+562 KNNTGEVDVIVTNIDSKT
-574 NSYTE
+574 T
-579 DTIYKINYKKVVPQS
+579 YKVNYRKVTPES
-594 EYDFDSTDDEQTF
+594 EYNFDYTGSEQEF
-607 TVPITGKYKL
+607 ITPVTGNYKL
-617 ETWGAQGG
+617 ETWGAEGG
-625 DAYMSGPIGGY
+625 KASTVGTTGY
-636 GGYSEGNIILN
+636 GAYSTGIINLLKN
-647 KNDKIYINVGGSGE
+647 KQIYINVGEQGKKN
-661 TSTSIAAGTKSL
+661 A
-673 GGYNGGGSG
+673 GGYNGGGAG
-682 VSTGGKYGSGGGG
+682 QNIAGSTTKAGYGGGG
-695 ATHIATQSGLLST
+695 ATHIALVSGLLKS
-708 LENKKESILIVSGG
+708 LENSKESILIVSGAGGGNSESHNSGGAGGGYIGNSGVGNCYIATGGTQTSIGNRGDSDCVNAGFGAGGIAPNGNSKSGTYGAGG
-722 GGAGFAHQYSSLNTI
+722 GGA
-737 GGSGGGYKGS
+737 
-747 GTNGGSQLSGG
+747 
-758 SNSVGGDDSSFGQ
+758 
-771 GGSNSGDGSAG
+771 
-782 GSGYYGGGNCSDSVS
+782 GYYGGGASSFTSGKNCTA
-797 CGGGSGYIG
+797 GGAGGSGYIG
-806 NPLLTNKVMYCYN
+806 NSLLTNKVMYCYN
-819 CEELNEEDTKTIST
+819 CKESNDEETKTIST
-833 TNVSEDPISKYAKQG
+833 TNASEEPISEYAKQG

-855 PILIS
+855 PILI
-860 NDNYLSEL
+860 NDDNYLSEL

-886 TLTLDKTIPT
+886 TLTLDKTMPT

-917 MDLGETKTINITVTS
+917 IDLGETKTINITVTS
-932 ESGNIKTYKIN
+932 ESGNIKTYQIN

-1059 APVTGKYRI
+1059 APVAGKYKI
-1068 ELWGAQGGSTSSA
+1068 ELWGAQGGTTNSSYIPTGGYTSGIIKFNKNKKIYVYVGNNPVYTSSSC
-1081 KGGKGAY
+1081 Y
-1088 TDGKIILNKNDILYI
+1088 TSNNNAAFNAIDSI
-1103 NVGGKGSTSSAGV
+1103 GSCAG
-1116 AGDISG
+1116 
-1122 GYNGGG
+1122 
-1128 ASKGQACCQRE
+1128 
-1139 FGSGGGATD
+1139 GGGATD
-1148 IRLFS
+1148 IRLINGTW
-1153 SKKNNSLN
+1153 NNFDGLK
-1161 SRIMVAA
+1161 SRIMVA
-1168 GGGGAFS
+1168 GGGGGVYYAGTVGYAGGLS
-1175 GSNVG
+1175 GTSVSSAATGGEQTKINFGQSTSN
-1180 TILTNGGF
+1180 T
-1188 GGNLIGGDGMQNSQ
+1188 
-1202 SENQYCYGQGGSQTS
+1202 TS
-1217 GGAITTKCTYSNSVK
+1217 GG
-1232 GGTITGKFGL
+1232 G
-1242 GGYYET
+1242 
-1248 TITPSSG
+1248 
-1255 GGAGYYGGSKSG
+1255 GYYGGIGGS
-1267 HIASAGGGSSYISGY
+1267 ATNAGGGSSFISGY
-1282 LGCVAITSE
+1282 DGCDAISE
-1291 EDITP
+1291 KSTEENIIHT
-1296 KEGCTDGTDDV
+1296 GQ
-1307 TCSYH
+1307 SIH
-1312 YSGLKF
+1312 YSGLSF

-1332 YDGTST
+1332 HDGTST
-1338 MTGNTDNGYAKITPV
+1338 MTGNKGNGYAKITPI

-1367 YGELSPSFDPFVEEY
+1367 YGDLSPSFDPLVEEY

-1437 ITATRENFGENEHTS
+1437 ITAIRENFGENEHTS

-1467 PKFTPLTNEYTIEI
+1467 PKFNPLTNEYTIEI

-1493 TFDKDATV
+1493 TFDKEATV
-1501 KIEGNKYIKN
+1501 KIDGNKYIKN
-1511 INKLIITVSAPNVED
+1511 TNKMIITVSAPNVED
-1526 TIYIINY
+1526 TIYVINY
-1533 IKVKLES
+1533 TKVQLES
-1540 EYNFDYTG
+1540 EYDFDYTG
-1548 DEQEFNVPVAG
+1548 DEQEFITPITG
-1559 NYKLETWGA
+1559 KYKIELWGA
-1568 QGGNATD
+1568 QG
-1575 DYIGGYGG
+1575 
-1583 YSIGTTILSKSQRVY
+1583 Q
-1598 INVGGAGS
+1598 
-1606 INSAGY
+1606 
-1612 NGGATGEKIDTTLY
+1612 
-1626 GSGGATHISNETGL
+1626 
-1640 LKTLDQKQNSLLI
+1640 
-1653 VSGGGGGTFYRNDS
+1653 SGGGGAYTRGSIILNKNNKLYVYVGQGLVIKENASSFNGGTGNYRGTPGGGATDIRLKKGSTWRDFNS
-1667 NKYVNTGSGGS
+1667 LKSRIMVAAGSGSGIGNNNINGSGGTLTGIA
-1678 GGGYIG
+1678 GGG
-1684 ASAYNRYNVGG
+1684 
-1695 GYTYERN
+1695 TF
-1702 ATGGTQTDGG
+1702 GGTQTSAGASQEQYYSSSGFGYADGG
-1712 ISGRSHHYKLT
+1712 C
-1723 SYIYEGQS
+1723 
-1731 GTFGQGGI
+1731 
-1739 GYAGGPGG
+1739 
-1747 GGYYGGAGGGFTGGA
+1747 A
-1762 GGSGYIGN
+1762 GGSGYYGGGASACANGAGGGSSYISGFTGCN
-1770 PLLTDKAM
+1770 AIS
-1778 YCYNCEESNEED
+1778 EESTENNIIHTGQSVHYSGLKFTDSEMKAGNEEMPNYD
-1790 TKTVSTTN
+1790 GTKTMVGN
-1798 VSEEPVSEY
+1798 E
-1807 AKQGNGYA
+1807 GNGYA

-1825 NYLSELKSNYGVFNK
+1825 NYLSELNSNYGVFNK
-1840 TFDPTIE
+1840 NFDPTIE

-1920 LKNIEISGYDD
+1920 LKNIEISGYTD
-1931 VLNPEFNPLVN
+1931 VLNPEFNPFVN

-1977 NKKGQISIT
+1977 NKKGQISIA

-2010 FGYTGK
+2010 FEYTGDY
-2016 EQVYTVPVTGK
+2016 QTFIVPVTGK
-2027 YKIELWGAQGG
+2027 YKIETWGAQGG
-2038 DFKELK
+2038 NYDETLFGGK
-2044 GGRGSYSTGN
+2044 GAYTSGN
-2054 IYLNKSQVLY
+2054 IKLVKGEKIY
-2064 INVGGTGKTG
+2064 IYVGGQPSSLSTNLN
-2074 TQAKIDVTEGGYNGG
+2074 GGYNGG
-2089 ANSYTSRTECGQ
+2089 GNVPSGKDKDGRA
-2101 STSSG
+2101 G
-2106 GGATDIRLIS
+2106 GGSTDIRLLPGS
-2116 QNLNSRIMVAGG
+2116 WDDSKSLASRIMVSAGG
-2128 GGGSYYEY
+2128 GGAAYESSDTWKSEGGS
-2136 CSSADYASINGGAGG
+2136 GGALKGL
-2151 GINGQTANYV
+2151 IPLNMGQ
-2161 TYNGYSSINPTGGTQ
+2161 YSSQNYGTGGTQ
-2176 TTGGKSIDEWNS
+2176 LSGGSAINAS
-2188 TTYTTT
+2188 TNET
-2194 YSGAFG
+2194 SLGAFG
-2200 KGGTGNNSYSGGGG
+2200 RGGNGISTDGGSGGGS
-2214 GYYGGASGTWQ
+2214 GYYGGGGSNVVSG
-2225 PGAGGSSYISGYVGC
+2225 GGGGSSYISGYVGC
-2240 VAVTSEEDITPKEG
+2240 VAITSETDTTPKEG

-2266 HYSGLKFTDSE
+2266 HYSGKVFTDSE

-2354 SDSSSSISG
+2354 SDSSSSVSG

-2470 ITLTVTEPNSD
+2470 ITITVTEPNSD

-2656 GGNSVY
+2656 GGNSAY
-2662 LRNAGCVTIGGS
+2662 LRNAGCVFL
-2674 AGATGTNRQTGGGG
+2674 AGISGNNGTNRQTGGGG

-2743 YSNYYSNTGGYAA
+2743 YSNYYSNTAGYAA

-2830 SEGTITSTGGAA
+2830 SEGTIASTGGTAE
-2842 VSAGSKGGD
+2842 SNGSKGGD

-2976 LSYEVDVLY
+2976 LSYEVDVPY
-2985 DSDVVNF
+2985 DSDVVNL

-3112 HSEGTVYTINV
+3112 HSEETVYTINV

-3274 TYCNRGGSGGSLNDV
+3274 TYCNRGGSGGSLNDA
-3289 NGYQFGIG
+3289 NGYKFGIG

-3330 TSYVSGCENCKSIT
+3330 TSYVSGCKNCKSIT

-3933 KVISESGKERYYKI
+3933 KVLSESGKERYYKI

-3992 SINGVPEV
+3992 SINGVPEA

-4102 VGKNEVIIKISNSK
+4102 VGENVVIIKISNSK
-4116 GKEKIYK
+4116 EKEKIYK

-4150 DFNENNVYY
+4150 TFNENNVYY

-4284 TINVVAANKVN
+4284 TINVVAANKAN

-4482 IISALLDDLKVK
+4482 IISALLDDIKVK
-4494 HYDLSL
+4494 HYDLSP

-6552 YIIGMEEGTTISEF
+6552 YIIGMEERTTISEF

>member
-1 MKLSKSS
+1 MKLNKSS

-35 EENQN
+35 ETN
-40 ASSIISW
+40 
-47 VLENDLPDG
+47 
-56 NYNVTVK
+56 
-63 GSTDGGKT
+63 
-71 EETITYPVELINY
+71 
-84 YDDVTYNS
+84 NS
-92 TDGEN
+92 
-97 GVVELGDDTAEYKML
+97 K
-112 IVKYHK
+112 
-118 NLTINE
+118 
-124 GVTLTANTH
+124 
-133 TTTINSANYELTYK
+133 
-147 KGMYIHVSGTL
+147 L
-158 TNNGTI
+158 TNL
-164 SMTARGTYN
+164 
-173 QKGENV
+173 EV
-179 YLLKNSNG
+179 
-187 IFEYVPAIGGTGATS
+187 E
-202 ETYYSTGAERDVPGK
+202 
-217 SGTNGINRQTGGG
+217 
-230 GSGSLDQ
+230 
-237 GDTSYK
+237 
-243 FYAVSGAGASGTSYS
+243 
-258 GGSGGGG
+258 
-265 FSVNYRNGTHKANS
+265 
-279 ASPNGGAGGN
+279 
-289 GYGLRYSSS
+289 GYEKDL
-298 WATRYASGGAG
+298 
-309 NPGGIGASNG
+309 
-319 NGNDQSYNGQ
+319 
-329 TGTGGLLVIY
+329 
-339 SKNII
+339 
-344 NNGMINSNG
+344 
-353 SESTTGTYATGGSSG
+353 
-368 GGSINIFY
+368 
-376 AKNITSGSILTNGG
+376 
-390 AAISTTTGVT
+390 
-400 GGAGGNGTFN
+400 
-410 ITKLGNPELSDIKI
+410 
-424 NGTSI
+424 
-429 EDFNSSNT
+429 
-437 NYSIILD
+437 
-444 KYSSEFDV
+444 
-452 DTTSESSLA
+452 
-461 SITGTGK
+461 
-468 YEIDY
+468 
-473 GETKTIQI
+473 
-481 ILTSDRGFINI
+481 
-492 YTLTIS
+492 
-498 NPTIE
+498 NPTFD
-503 EKNTKLKSLK
+503 KD
-513 IQNYENEIQ
+513 
-522 FHPLINE
+522 
-529 YTLEIPYT
+529 TLEYNIDIMSNE
-537 VIDLNIE
+537 IDLNINYQLDDANA
-544 TETIDENSI
+544 T
-553 VKIEGNKYI
+553 VKIKGNKYI
-562 KNNSGVITITVS
+562 KNNTGEVDIIVTNVDSKTT
-574 NSYTE
+574 
-579 DTIYKINYKKVVPQS
+579 YKINYKKVTPES
-594 EYDFDSTDDEQTF
+594 EYNFDYTGSEQEF
-607 TVPITGKYKL
+607 ITPVTGNYKL

-625 DAYMSGPIGGY
+625 NATNDYIGGY
-636 GGYSEGNIILN
+636 GGYSIGTLRLKN
-647 KNDKIYINVGGSGE
+647 KRKIYVNVGGLG
-661 TSTSIAAGTKSL
+661 KSNGYKSEL
-673 GGYNGGGSG
+673 NGGYNGGGKILANNN
-682 VSTGGKYGSGGGG
+682 TNHQYGSGGG
-695 ATHIATQSGLLST
+695 ATHIATVSGLLST
-708 LENKKESILIVSGG
+708 LENAKESILIVSGAG
-722 GGAGFAHQYSSLNTI
+722 GGGRYQQNYDASCGNGGAG
-737 GGSGGGYKGS
+737 GGIKGVTGEQKGSNITYATGGTQDEGGQIIYKSGTTLEDAINIYKLKYAKGLFGTAGTTTACSSGGG
-747 GTNGGSQLSGG
+747 
-758 SNSVGGDDSSFGQ
+758 
-771 GGSNSGDGSAG
+771 
-782 GSGYYGGGNCSDSVS
+782 GYYGGAGTISAG
-797 CGGGSGYIG
+797 GGGSGYIG
-806 NPLLTNKVMYCYN
+806 NSLLIDKVMYCYN
-819 CEELNEEDTKTIST
+819 CEESNEEGTKTVST
-833 TNVSEDPISKYAKQG
+833 TNVSEEPISEYAKQG

-855 PILIS
+855 PVLTS
-860 NDNYLSEL
+860 NDNYLSDL
-868 TSDYG
+868 SSDYG
-873 ELSPSFDPLVEEY
+873 ILSPKFDPLVEEY
-886 TLTLDKTIPT
+886 TLTLDKTMPI

-1023 VTNPYIEETIYKI
+1023 VTNPNIEETIYKI

-1049 DYTGSEQEFT
+1049 DYTGSEQAFT
-1059 APVTGKYRI
+1059 APVTGKYKI
-1068 ELWGAQGGSTSSA
+1068 ELWGAQGYYSA
-1081 KGGKGAY
+1081 GGAY
-1088 TDGKIILNKNDILYI
+1088 TKGIINLKKNNKLYVY
-1103 NVGGKGSTSSAGV
+1103 VGQGLAVGDNKSSFNG
-1116 AGDISG
+1116 GLSNSG
-1122 GYNGGG
+1122 GHP
-1128 ASKGQACCQRE
+1128 
-1139 FGSGGGATD
+1139 GGGATD
-1148 IRLFS
+1148 IRLEKGTTWRDF
-1153 SKKNNSLN
+1153 NSLK

-1168 GGGGAFS
+1168 GS
-1175 GSNVG
+1175 GSGEGNNYTKGYGG
-1180 TILTNGGF
+1180 TL
-1188 GGNLIGGDGMQNSQ
+1188 
-1202 SENQYCYGQGGSQTS
+1202 S
-1217 GGAITTKCTYSNSVK
+1217 GG
-1232 GGTITGKFGL
+1232 
-1242 GGYYET
+1242 
-1248 TITPSSG
+1248 SG
-1255 GGAGYYGGSKSG
+1255 GGTLGGTQISAGAKQATAFLDSGFGYADGGCAGGNGYYGGGAAACANGS
-1267 HIASAGGGSSYISGY
+1267 GGGSSFISGY
-1282 LGCVAITSE
+1282 TGCDAISDESTENNIIHTEQS
-1291 EDITP
+1291 I
-1296 KEGCTDGTDDV
+1296 
-1307 TCSYH
+1307 H
-1312 YSGLKF
+1312 YSGLSF
-1318 TDSEMKAGNEEMPT
+1318 INSEMKAGNEEMPT
-1332 YDGTST
+1332 HDGTGT
-1338 MTGNTDNGYAKITPV
+1338 MTGNKENGYAKITPV

-1424 IITSESGEIRTYT
+1424 IITSESGEMRTYT

-1467 PKFTPLTNEYTIEI
+1467 PKFNPLTNEYTIEI
-1481 PSTEMEL
+1481 PSPEMEL

-1493 TFDKDATV
+1493 TFDKEATV
-1501 KIEGNKYIKN
+1501 KIDGNKYIKN
-1511 INKLIITVSAPNVED
+1511 TNKMIITVSAPNVED
-1526 TIYIINY
+1526 TIYVINY
-1533 IKVKLES
+1533 TKVQLES
-1540 EYNFDYTG
+1540 EYDFDYTG
-1548 DEQEFNVPVAG
+1548 NEQEFITPITG
-1559 NYKLETWGA
+1559 KYKIELWGA
-1568 QGGNATD
+1568 QG
-1575 DYIGGYGG
+1575 
-1583 YSIGTTILSKSQRVY
+1583 Q
-1598 INVGGAGS
+1598 
-1606 INSAGY
+1606 
-1612 NGGATGEKIDTTLY
+1612 
-1626 GSGGATHISNETGL
+1626 
-1640 LKTLDQKQNSLLI
+1640 
-1653 VSGGGGGTFYRNDS
+1653 SGGGGAYTRGSILLNKNNKLYVYVGQGLVTKENASSFNGGTGNYGGTPGGGATDIRLKKGTTWRDFNSLKSRIMVAAGSGSGIGN
-1667 NKYVNTGSGGS
+1667 NNINGSGGTLTGIA
-1678 GGGYIG
+1678 GGG
-1684 ASAYNRYNVGG
+1684 
-1695 GYTYERN
+1695 TF
-1702 ATGGTQTDGG
+1702 GGTQTSAGANQERYYLSSGFGYADGG
-1712 ISGRSHHYKLT
+1712 C
-1723 SYIYEGQS
+1723 
-1731 GTFGQGGI
+1731 
-1739 GYAGGPGG
+1739 
-1747 GGYYGGAGGGFTGGA
+1747 A
-1762 GGSGYIGN
+1762 GGSGYYGGGASACANGAGGGSSYISGFTGCN
-1770 PLLTDKAM
+1770 AIS
-1778 YCYNCEESNEED
+1778 EESTENNIIHTGQSVHYSGLKFTDSEMKAGNEEMPNYD
-1790 TKTVSTTN
+1790 GTKTMVGN
-1798 VSEEPVSEY
+1798 E
-1807 AKQGNGYA
+1807 GNGYA

-1825 NYLSELKSNYGVFNK
+1825 NYLSELNSNYGVFNK

-1856 TENFKLSGKL
+1856 TENFKLSGKS
-1866 SDENASV
+1866 SDEKASV

-1884 ETKEIDIIVTSE
+1884 ETKEINIIITSA

-1920 LKNIEISGYDD
+1920 LKNIEISGYTD

-1977 NKKGQISIT
+1977 NKKGQISIA

-2010 FGYTGK
+2010 FEYTGK

-2054 IYLNKSQVLY
+2054 IYLNKSQILY

-2074 TQAKIDVTEGGYNGG
+2074 AQAKIDVTEGGYNGG

-2194 YSGAFG
+2194 YSGVFG

-2240 VAVTSEEDITPKEG
+2240 VAITSEEDITPKEG

-2266 HYSGLKFTDSE
+2266 HYSDLKFTDSE
-2277 MKAGNEEMPNYSG
+2277 MKSGNEEMPNYSG

-2354 SDSSSSISG
+2354 SDSSSSVSG

-2489 EKKDYVD
+2489 EKKYYVD

-2504 FTLNNDLPDGNYNIT
+2504 FTLNNDLPDGNYNVT

-2631 QEGENVYLYKNR
+2631 QTGENVYLYKNR

-2656 GGNSVY
+2656 GGNSAY
-2662 LRNAGCVTIGGS
+2662 LRNAGCVTIGGY

-2696 SGTVYSGRG
+2696 RGTVYSGSG

-2830 SEGTITSTGGAA
+2830 SEGTITSTGGAE

-2976 LSYEVDVLY
+2976 LSYEVDVPY
-2985 DSDVVNF
+2985 DSDVVNL

-3059 SPEVYKYYVDVP
+3059 NPEVYKYYVDVP

-3112 HSEGTVYTINV
+3112 HSDETVYTINV

-3289 NGYQFGIG
+3289 NGYKFGIG

-3498 NISISGLVPS
+3498 DINISGLVPS

-3519 DQKFDKDTHTYNM
+3519 NQKFDKDTHTYNM

-3576 DGESISTYT
+3576 DGESVSTYT

-3606 DSDENITPVD
+3606 DSYENITPVD

-3704 LELNPKYIKTINTY
+3704 LELNPKYIKTIKTY

-3772 LNITRNKSSDASLRS
+3772 LNIIRKKSSDASLRS

-3808 LVNAHTKKLTI
+3808 LVNAHTKKITI

-3843 TVIVRVTAED
+3843 TVIVRVTSED

-4025 SEDNTEKTYEIKV
+4025 SENNTEKTYEIKV

-4102 VGKNEVIIKISNSK
+4102 VGENEVIIKISNSK

-4150 DFNENNVYY
+4150 AFNENNVYY

-4202 SDPDGKKKT
+4202 FDPDGKKKT

-4295 TKEYKVKVNKL
+4295 TKEYKVKINKL
-4306 PSNNNNLL
+4306 PSNNNNFL

-4423 EVPYETDKVNITADK
+4423 EVLYETDKVNITADK

-4482 IISALLDDLKVK
+4482 IISALLDDIKVK
-4494 HYDLSL
+4494 HYDLSP

-4601 VDNDV
+4601 VDKDV

-4728 NILVTAENGSTN
+4728 NILVTAENGSAN

-4752 NAYLTSIEPSTGELI
+4752 NAYLTSIEPSTGVLI
-4767 PDFTYENTD
+4767 PDFTYENID

-5006 ESSVTT
+5006 KSSVTT

-5051 VFEDETFVN
+5051 VFEDENFVN

-5132 RLIPSFKENIFEYS
+5132 KLIPSFKENIFEYS

-5161 KISNNQN
+5161 KISKNQN

-5705 IVKIIGNENLV
+5705 TVKIIGNENLV

-5730 GEERDYILNVVKQE
+5730 GEERDYILNVIRQE
-5744 KEAFSNY
+5744 KEEFSNY
-5751 LSSLTVD
+5751 LSSLTLD

-5800 GKYNLNVGRNEIYI
+5800 GKYNLNIGRNEIYI

-5850 MPIFNKNIFEYSMN
+5850 MPVFNKNIFEYSMN

-5964 LTGDKEYES
+5964 LTGEKEYES

-6092 YKIVINRPY
+6092 YKMVINRPY

-6133 YENESLTLNVE
+6133 YENESLSLNVE

-6215 YEVNVSNDVKQ
+6215 YEVTVSNDVKQ

-6357 RVNIVRDLSSEKG
+6357 KVNIVRDLSSEKG

-6411 EKATITGDRIIVI
+6411 EKAIITGDRIIVI

-6441 MRTITLNIIKKAS
+6441 IRTITLNIIKKAS
-6454 IEDISIEENNIV
+6454 MEDISIDENNIV
-6466 IVEGENKK
+6466 IVEGESKK

-6537 TINSETYKIVREEDK
+6537 TINSEIYKIVREEDK

-6601 LIING
+6601 LFING

-6635 NHILSKEEITDYRK
+6635 NHILSKEEIIDYRK

-6668 GNYVLGKI
+6668 GNYLLGKI